1 MRKVLLAL
9 LLLLATW
16 QASFA
21 QTKNIGIKE
30 GLSNGFVDDMVI
42 DGQGFVWVATEWG
55 LNRIAGNK
63 CSVFTISNSRI
74 SNNEHVGLFYH
85 PLSNTIWVHSK
96 DGRADIF
103 DCKTQTFSH
112 FEVDGKVVYSIADIC
127 MAADS
132 SIWLADY
139 NGGVHH
145 YNPVTKEY
153 YYIDKKLLPGFG
165 NGVRSITDDGKGNL
179 YIGLRMEGLI
189 IYNTHNK
196 RSRFFKNNPADPNS
210 LPGDNVR
217 SVFIDHL
224 QNIWV
229 GTNKGLA
236 LFDPTKGIFR
246 VFKHEKG
253 NPNTL
258 AGDNIMQVTET
269 SDNTLWIAS
278 DIGGI
283 SKLDLNKFNHPNTG
297 EVAFTQLTRE
307 NYALSSNNTRRVLQ
321 DAYGNMWVANYST
334 GVDFIPSSTT
344 SFMTLNFM
352 GDPIVNVSALFCDSK
367 DNLWIGQDNKISQY
381 RQGTIVH
388 QWDFS
393 QYISNSSSSVY
404 LFREDPQG
412 NIWFG
417 TADNGV
423 LMLNP
428 TTGAFTRFD
437 STKDLDVNALYIDKD
452 GKVWAGTEDGVY
464 TIYNKVETKEKGIND
479 IMGQSAIPFSI
490 IEDDYGQI
498 WIGTLARGIYIF
510 DKNKKLVTHLGLE
523 NSYPSNSINQLIKD
537 EDGGIWAATHSGL
550 VYIPNPKDTKNFKV
564 YGEEQGISDNHIR
577 SLVQDRQGNIW
588 VSMFSGIACF
598 DRNKEKFYNY
608 DYQSGIP
615 TGNFGVG
622 SAVISSTGIVY
633 FGSPGGICTFNP
645 QLLTDQKDMPI
656 VEIIDCEQIMNTT
669 EKLQRSIVIQDNNG
683 VAHLKY
689 DENTFKITFTSGN
702 FAQEGNVEYSYL
714 MKGLDDK
721 WYETEGDNEVTFRNL
736 SPGEYTFQ
744 VRAKLKNQEWEN
756 AKVAEMK
763 VVVEPPLWLTWWAKL
778 IYALIVGSIIF
789 YFVRSYTNELK
800 LRSSLEKTKWEA
812 QQKQELNEERLRFFT
827 NITHELRTPLTLI
840 MGPLED
846 LMADTR
852 LPEVLAK
859 KVKNIHASSVRLLN
873 LINEILEFRKTETQN
888 RRLTVAHSDIKSFV
902 KEIGDRFKDLNR
914 NPQVTFNV
922 NMPEQQAV
930 DIYFDSEIIS
940 TVLNNLIS
948 NAIKY
953 TPKGNI
959 DITLSCINGKT
970 NTTERADGL
979 QKVVI
984 SVKDTGYGISKKA
997 LPHIYD
1003 RYYQAKG
1010 LHQASGTGIG
1020 LALVQSLAKLH
1031 EAELTV
1037 ESEEGKGTEFCF
1049 ILDANN
1055 TYPNALHKED
1065 APIEENIAN
1074 MGMSDASILDEKD
1087 SDDTPDSLEGNE
1099 EKEQTDVRPL
1109 LLIVEDNDDIRQYI
1123 NESLCEDYRVIEARN
1138 GKEGRDLA
1146 FNQIP
1151 DLIVSDI
1158 MMPEMDGI
1166 EMMKILKND
1175 IRTSHIPII
1184 LLTAKT
1190 TPIDQEVGYDSG
1202 ADSYLMK
1209 PFSASLLHSRIRNIL
1224 SGRRRLAEFIIQ
1236 HSLSGANASLDIN
1249 QSGNGNL
1256 NANVVDGA
1264 ERNDVRDVTG
1274 NINDNIDTSVPEL
1287 SPLDKKFIEKLNRL
1301 IEENMTTIDIDIAF
1315 MTDKMAMSHSSFY
1328 RKVKALTGVS
1338 ANEYIRKVK
1347 LQRSMQLLKEG
1358 ESNVTEV
1365 AMLTGFNNIG
1375 YFRKC
1380 FKKEFGISPS
1390 DVLKGKG

>member
-1 MRKVLLAL
+1 MKKVLFTLFLTVA
-9 LLLLATW
+9 AMITT
-16 QASFA
+16 SA
-21 QTKNIGIKE
+21 QTRNFGIRE

-63 CSVFTISNSRI
+63 CTVFYPSNSAI
-74 SNNEHVGLFYH
+74 TNNEHVGLFYH
-85 PLSNTIWVHSK
+85 PQSNTVWVHSK

-103 DCKTQTFSH
+103 NCKTQTFSH
-112 FEVDGKVVYSIADIC
+112 FEVDGKTVWSIADIC

-132 SIWLADY
+132 TIWLADY

-145 YNPVTKEY
+145 YTPLTKEHEF
-153 YYIDKKLLPGFG
+153 IDAKQIRQIA

-189 IYNTHNK
+189 IYNTHTK
-196 RSRFFKNNPADPNS
+196 RSRYFKNNPEDPTS

-217 SVFIDHL
+217 SVCIDHL

-236 LFDPTKGIFR
+236 LFDPLKGTFHR
-246 VFKHEKG
+246 FKHEKG

-258 AGDNIMQVTET
+258 AGDNIQQIIE
-269 SDNTLWIAS
+269 SPDNIIWISS

-283 SKLDLNKFNHPNTG
+283 SKLDLNKYNNPNAG
-297 EVAFTQLTRE
+297 EVAFTQLTKE
-307 NYALSSNNTRRVLQ
+307 NYTLSSNNTRRVAI
-321 DAYGNMWVANYST
+321 DAYSNVWVANYST

-344 SFMTLNFM
+344 SFMTLSFM
-352 GDPIVNVSALFCDSK
+352 GEPIEGVSAIFNDSK
-367 DNLWIGQDNKISQY
+367 DNLWIGQDNKISMY
-381 RQGTIVH
+381 RQGAIVR

-404 LFREDPQG
+404 LFREDQHG
-412 NIWFG
+412 NIWLG

-428 TTGAFTRFD
+428 NTGIFTRFN
-437 STKDLDVNALYIDKD
+437 STKDLDVNALYVDKS

-464 TIYNKVETKEKGIND
+464 SIYNNVESKENAINGV
-479 IMGQSAIPFSI
+479 IGNSSIPFSI
-490 IEDDYGQI
+490 IEDDYGQM
-498 WIGTLARGIYIF
+498 WIGTLTRGIFVF
-510 DKNKKLVTHLGLE
+510 DKNKKLMAHLGDKPPF
-523 NSYPSNSINQLIKD
+523 PSNSVNQLIKD

-550 VYIPNPKDTKNFKV
+550 VYFPNAQTPNNFKT

-598 DRNKEKFYNY
+598 DRQKKKFYNY

-615 TGNFGVG
+615 TGNFCVEA
-622 SAVISSTGIVY
+622 AVISASGIVY
-633 FGSPGGICTFNP
+633 FGSPGGICSFNP
-645 QLLTDQKDMPI
+645 QLLTDLKDMP
-656 VEIIDCEQIMNTT
+656 VVQIIDCEQIVSTT
-669 EKLQRSIVIQDNNG
+669 EKQQRIIVPLDENG
-683 VAHLKY
+683 VAHLRH
-689 DENTFKITFTSGN
+689 DENTFKITFTSDN
-702 FAQEGNVEYSYL
+702 YAQEGNVEYSYL

-736 SPGEYTFQ
+736 SPGEYTFK
-744 VRAKLKNQEWEN
+744 VRAKLKSQEWEN

-763 VVVEPPLWLTWWAKL
+763 MIVEPPLWLTWWAKL
-778 IYALIVGSIIF
+778 IYALIVGGIIYYIF
-789 YFVRSYTNELK
+789 RSYTNQLK
-800 LRSSLEKTKWEA
+800 LRASLEKTRWEA

-846 LMADTR
+846 LMADVR
-852 LPEVLAK
+852 LPEVLSK
-859 KVKNIHASSVRLLN
+859 KVRSIHASSERLLN

-888 RRLTVAHSDIKSFV
+888 RRLTVAHADLKTFV
-902 KEIGDRFKDLNR
+902 QEIGNRFKDLNR
-914 NPQVTFNV
+914 NPNVAFNV
-922 NMPEQQAV
+922 SVPEQPV
-930 DIYFDSEIIS
+930 DIYFDSEVIS

-953 TPKGNI
+953 TPKGSI
-959 DITLSCINGKT
+959 SLTLSM
-970 NTTERADGL
+970 EDG
-979 QKVVI
+979 KVVI

-997 LPHIYD
+997 LPHIYE

-1020 LALVQSLAKLH
+1020 LALVKSFAKLH
-1031 EAELTV
+1031 EAELKV
-1037 ESEEGKGTEFCF
+1037 ESEEGMGTEFRF
-1049 ILDANN
+1049 VLDAEN

-1065 APIEENIAN
+1065 APIEEEKQELLAQEEI
-1074 MGMSDASILDEKD
+1074 SEPEEEQEDA
-1087 SDDTPDSLEGNE
+1087 
-1099 EKEQTDVRPL
+1099 RPL
-1109 LLIVEDNDDIRQYI
+1109 ILVVEDNDDIRQYI
-1123 NESLCEDYRVIEARN
+1123 DESLCEDYRIIQARN
-1138 GKEGRDLA
+1138 GKEGRDQA
-1146 FNQIP
+1146 FQEMP
-1151 DLIVSDI
+1151 ALIVSDI

-1190 TPIDQEVGYDSG
+1190 SPLDQEEGYDSG

-1209 PFSASLLHSRIRNIL
+1209 PFSAKLLQSRIRNIL
-1224 SGRRRLAEFIIQ
+1224 SGRRRLAEYIIQ
-1236 HSLSGANASLDIN
+1236 HNMPSAAGMSTLTSSAGEASGQQSLEEAELAASI
-1249 QSGNGNL
+1249 
-1256 NANVVDGA
+1256 
-1264 ERNDVRDVTG
+1264 
-1274 NINDNIDTSVPEL
+1274 PEL
-1287 SPLDKKFIEKLNRL
+1287 SPLDKKFMEKLNRL
-1301 IEENMTTIDIDIAF
+1301 IEENMTTVDIDIAF

-1338 ANEYIRKVK
+1338 ANEYIRKMK
-1347 LQRSMQLLKEG
+1347 LQRSMVLLQEG

-1380 FKKEFGISPS
+1380 FKKEYGISPS
-1390 DVLKGKG
+1390 EVLKGKQ

>member
-1 MRKVLLAL
+1 MKKVLLTLFLTVA
-9 LLLLATW
+9 AMITT
-16 QASFA
+16 SA
-21 QTKNIGIKE
+21 QTRNFGIRE

-63 CSVFTISNSRI
+63 CTVFYPSNSAI
-74 SNNEHVGLFYH
+74 TNNEHVGLFYH
-85 PLSNTIWVHSK
+85 PQSNTVWVHSK

-103 DCKTQTFSH
+103 NCKTQTFSH
-112 FEVDGKVVYSIADIC
+112 FEVDGKTVWSIADIC

-132 SIWLADY
+132 TIWLADY

-145 YNPVTKEY
+145 YTPLTKEHEF
-153 YYIDKKLLPGFG
+153 IDAKQIRQIA

-189 IYNTHNK
+189 IYNTHTK
-196 RSRFFKNNPADPNS
+196 RSRYFKNNPEDPTS

-217 SVFIDHL
+217 SVCIDHL

-236 LFDPTKGIFR
+236 LFDPLKGTFHR
-246 VFKHEKG
+246 FKHEKG

-258 AGDNIMQVTET
+258 AGDNIQQIIE
-269 SDNTLWIAS
+269 SPDNIIWISS

-283 SKLDLNKFNHPNTG
+283 SKLDLNKYSNPNAG
-297 EVAFTQLTRE
+297 EVAFTQLTKE
-307 NYALSSNNTRRVLQ
+307 NYTLSSNNTRRVAI
-321 DAYGNMWVANYST
+321 DAYGNVWVANYST

-344 SFMTLNFM
+344 SFMTLSFM
-352 GDPIVNVSALFCDSK
+352 GEPIEGVSAIFNDSK
-367 DNLWIGQDNKISQY
+367 DNLWIGQDNKISMY
-381 RQGTIVH
+381 RQGAIVR

-404 LFREDPQG
+404 LFREDQHG
-412 NIWFG
+412 NIWLG

-423 LMLNP
+423 LMLN
-428 TTGAFTRFD
+428 TNTGIFTRFN
-437 STKDLDVNALYIDKD
+437 STKDLDVNALYVDKS

-464 TIYNKVETKEKGIND
+464 SIYNNVESKENAINGV
-479 IMGQSAIPFSI
+479 IGNSSIPFSI
-490 IEDDYGQI
+490 IEDDYGQM
-498 WIGTLARGIYIF
+498 WIGTLARGIFVF
-510 DKNKKLVTHLGLE
+510 DKNKKLMAHLGDKPPF
-523 NSYPSNSINQLIKD
+523 PSNSVNQLIKD
-537 EDGGIWAATHSGL
+537 EDGGIWAATHCGL
-550 VYIPNPKDTKNFKV
+550 VYFPNAQTPNNFKT

-598 DRNKEKFYNY
+598 DRQKKKFYNY

-615 TGNFGVG
+615 TGNFCVG
-622 SAVISSTGIVY
+622 AAVISASGIVY
-633 FGSPGGICTFNP
+633 FGSPGGICSFNP
-645 QLLTDQKDMPI
+645 QLLTDLKDMP
-656 VEIIDCEQIMNTT
+656 VVQIIDCEQIVSTT
-669 EKLQRSIVIQDNNG
+669 EKQQRIIVPLDENG
-683 VAHLKY
+683 VAHLRH
-689 DENTFKITFTSGN
+689 DENTFKITFTSDN
-702 FAQEGNVEYSYL
+702 YAQEGNVEYSYL

-736 SPGEYTFQ
+736 SPGEYTFK
-744 VRAKLKNQEWEN
+744 VRAKLKSQEWEN

-763 VVVEPPLWLTWWAKL
+763 VIVEPPLWLTWWAKL
-778 IYALIVGSIIF
+778 IYALIVGGIIYYIF
-789 YFVRSYTNELK
+789 RSYTNQLK
-800 LRSSLEKTKWEA
+800 LRASLEKTRWEA

-846 LMADTR
+846 LMADVR
-852 LPEVLAK
+852 LPEVLSK
-859 KVKNIHASSVRLLN
+859 KVRSIHASSERLLN

-888 RRLTVAHSDIKSFV
+888 RRLTVAHADLKTFV
-902 KEIGDRFKDLNR
+902 QEIGNRFKDLNR
-914 NPQVTFNV
+914 NPNVAFNV
-922 NMPEQQAV
+922 SVSEQPV
-930 DIYFDSEIIS
+930 DIYFDSEVIR

-953 TPKGNI
+953 TPKGSI
-959 DITLSCINGKT
+959 SLTLSM
-970 NTTERADGL
+970 EDG
-979 QKVVI
+979 KVVI

-997 LPHIYD
+997 LPHIYE

-1020 LALVQSLAKLH
+1020 LALVKSFAKLH
-1031 EAELTV
+1031 EAELKV
-1037 ESEEGKGTEFCF
+1037 ESEEGMGTEFRF
-1049 ILDANN
+1049 VLDAEN

-1065 APIEENIAN
+1065 APIEEEKQELLAQEEI
-1074 MGMSDASILDEKD
+1074 SEPEEEQEDA
-1087 SDDTPDSLEGNE
+1087 
-1099 EKEQTDVRPL
+1099 RPL
-1109 LLIVEDNDDIRQYI
+1109 ILVVEDNDDIRQYI
-1123 NESLCEDYRVIEARN
+1123 DESLCEDYRIIQARN
-1138 GKEGRDLA
+1138 GKEGRDQA
-1146 FNQIP
+1146 FQEMP
-1151 DLIVSDI
+1151 ALIVSDI

-1190 TPIDQEVGYDSG
+1190 SPLDQEEGYDSG

-1209 PFSASLLHSRIRNIL
+1209 PFSAKLLQSRIRNIL
-1224 SGRRRLAEFIIQ
+1224 SGRRRLAEYIIQ
-1236 HSLSGANASLDIN
+1236 HNMPSAAGMSTLTSSAGEASGQQSLEEAELAASI
-1249 QSGNGNL
+1249 
-1256 NANVVDGA
+1256 
-1264 ERNDVRDVTG
+1264 
-1274 NINDNIDTSVPEL
+1274 PEL
-1287 SPLDKKFIEKLNRL
+1287 SPLDKKFMEKLNRL
-1301 IEENMTTIDIDIAF
+1301 IEENMTTVDIDIAF

-1338 ANEYIRKVK
+1338 ANEYIRKMK
-1347 LQRSMQLLKEG
+1347 LQRSMVLLQEG

-1380 FKKEFGISPS
+1380 FKKEYGISPS
-1390 DVLKGKG
+1390 EVLKGKQ

>member
-1 MRKVLLAL
+1 MKKVLFTLFLTVA
-9 LLLLATW
+9 AMITT
-16 QASFA
+16 SA
-21 QTKNIGIKE
+21 QTRNFGIRE

-63 CSVFTISNSRI
+63 CTVFYPSNSAI
-74 SNNEHVGLFYH
+74 TNNEHVGLFYH
-85 PLSNTIWVHSK
+85 PQSNTVWVHSK

-103 DCKTQTFSH
+103 NCKTQTFSH
-112 FEVDGKVVYSIADIC
+112 FEVDGKTVWSIADIC

-132 SIWLADY
+132 TIWLADY

-145 YNPVTKEY
+145 YNPLTKEHEF
-153 YYIDKKLLPGFG
+153 IDAKQIRQIA

-189 IYNTHNK
+189 IYNTHTK
-196 RSRFFKNNPADPNS
+196 RSRYFKNNPEDPTS

-217 SVFIDHL
+217 SVCIDHL

-236 LFDPTKGIFR
+236 LFDPLKGTFHR
-246 VFKHEKG
+246 FKHEKG

-258 AGDNIMQVTET
+258 AGDNIQQIIE
-269 SDNTLWIAS
+269 SPDNIIWISS

-283 SKLDLNKFNHPNTG
+283 SKLDLNKYNNPNAG
-297 EVAFTQLTRE
+297 EVAFTQLTKE
-307 NYALSSNNTRRVLQ
+307 NYTLSSNNTRRVAI
-321 DAYGNMWVANYST
+321 DAYSNVWVANYST

-344 SFMTLNFM
+344 SFMTLSFM
-352 GDPIVNVSALFCDSK
+352 GEPIEGVSAIFNDSK
-367 DNLWIGQDNKISQY
+367 DNLWIGQDNKISMY
-381 RQGTIVH
+381 RQGAIVR

-404 LFREDPQG
+404 LFREDQHG
-412 NIWFG
+412 NIWLG

-428 TTGAFTRFD
+428 NTGIFTRFN
-437 STKDLDVNALYIDKD
+437 STKDLDVNALYVDKS

-464 TIYNKVETKEKGIND
+464 SIYNNVESKENAINGV
-479 IMGQSAIPFSI
+479 IGNSSIPFSI
-490 IEDDYGQI
+490 IEDDYGQM
-498 WIGTLARGIYIF
+498 WIGTLTRGIFVF
-510 DKNKKLVTHLGLE
+510 DKNKKLMAHLGDKPPF
-523 NSYPSNSINQLIKD
+523 PSNSVNQLIKD

-550 VYIPNPKDTKNFKV
+550 VYFPNAQTPNNFKT

-598 DRNKEKFYNY
+598 DRQKKKFYNY

-615 TGNFGVG
+615 TGNFCVEA
-622 SAVISSTGIVY
+622 AVISASGIVY
-633 FGSPGGICTFNP
+633 FGSPGGICSFNP
-645 QLLTDQKDMPI
+645 QLLTDLKDMP
-656 VEIIDCEQIMNTT
+656 VVQIIDCEQIVSTT
-669 EKLQRSIVIQDNNG
+669 EKQQRIIVPLDENG
-683 VAHLKY
+683 VAHLRH
-689 DENTFKITFTSGN
+689 DENTFKITFTSDN
-702 FAQEGNVEYSYL
+702 YAQEGNVEYSYL

-736 SPGEYTFQ
+736 SPGEYTFK
-744 VRAKLKNQEWEN
+744 VRAKLKSQEWEN

-763 VVVEPPLWLTWWAKL
+763 MIVEPPLWLTWWAKL
-778 IYALIVGSIIF
+778 IYALIVGGIIYYIF
-789 YFVRSYTNELK
+789 RSYTNQLK
-800 LRSSLEKTKWEA
+800 LRASLEKTRWEA

-846 LMADTR
+846 LMADVR
-852 LPEVLAK
+852 LPEVLSK
-859 KVKNIHASSVRLLN
+859 KVRSIHASSERLLN

-888 RRLTVAHSDIKSFV
+888 RRLTVAHADLKTFV
-902 KEIGDRFKDLNR
+902 QEIGNRFKDLNR
-914 NPQVTFNV
+914 NPNVAFNV
-922 NMPEQQAV
+922 SVPEQPV
-930 DIYFDSEIIS
+930 DIYFDSEVIS

-953 TPKGNI
+953 TPKGSI
-959 DITLSCINGKT
+959 SLTLSM
-970 NTTERADGL
+970 EDG
-979 QKVVI
+979 KVVI

-997 LPHIYD
+997 LPHIYE

-1020 LALVQSLAKLH
+1020 LALVKSFAKLH
-1031 EAELTV
+1031 EAELKV
-1037 ESEEGKGTEFCF
+1037 ESEEGMGTEFRF
-1049 ILDANN
+1049 VLDAEN

-1065 APIEENIAN
+1065 APIEEEKQELLAQEEI
-1074 MGMSDASILDEKD
+1074 SEPEEEQEDA
-1087 SDDTPDSLEGNE
+1087 
-1099 EKEQTDVRPL
+1099 RPL
-1109 LLIVEDNDDIRQYI
+1109 ILVVEDNDDIRQYI
-1123 NESLCEDYRVIEARN
+1123 DESLCEDYRIIQARN
-1138 GKEGRDLA
+1138 GKEGRDQA
-1146 FNQIP
+1146 FQEMP
-1151 DLIVSDI
+1151 ALIVSDI

-1190 TPIDQEVGYDSG
+1190 SPLDQEEGYDSG

-1209 PFSASLLHSRIRNIL
+1209 PFSAKLLQSRIRNIL
-1224 SGRRRLAEFIIQ
+1224 SGRRRLAEYIIQ
-1236 HSLSGANASLDIN
+1236 HNMPSAAGMSTLTSSAGEASGQQSLEEAELAASI
-1249 QSGNGNL
+1249 
-1256 NANVVDGA
+1256 
-1264 ERNDVRDVTG
+1264 
-1274 NINDNIDTSVPEL
+1274 PEL
-1287 SPLDKKFIEKLNRL
+1287 SPLDKKFMEKLNRL
-1301 IEENMTTIDIDIAF
+1301 IEENMTTVDIDIAF

-1338 ANEYIRKVK
+1338 ANEYIRKMK
-1347 LQRSMQLLKEG
+1347 LQRSMVLMQEG

-1380 FKKEFGISPS
+1380 FKKEYGISPS
-1390 DVLKGKG
+1390 EVLKGKQ

>member
-1 MRKVLLAL
+1 MKKVLLTLFLTVA
-9 LLLLATW
+9 AMITT
-16 QASFA
+16 SA
-21 QTKNIGIKE
+21 QTRNFGIRE

-63 CSVFTISNSRI
+63 CTVFYPSNSAI
-74 SNNEHVGLFYH
+74 TNNEHVGLFYH
-85 PLSNTIWVHSK
+85 PQSNTVWVHSK
-96 DGRADIF
+96 DGRTDIF
-103 DCKTQTFSH
+103 NCETQTFSH
-112 FEVDGKVVYSIADIC
+112 FEVDGKTVWSIADIC

-132 SIWLADY
+132 TIWLADY

-145 YNPVTKEY
+145 YNPLTKEHEF
-153 YYIDKKLLPGFG
+153 IDAKQIRQIA

-189 IYNTHNK
+189 IYNTHTK
-196 RSRFFKNNPADPNS
+196 RSRYFKNNPEDPTS

-217 SVFIDHL
+217 SVCIDHL

-236 LFDPTKGIFR
+236 LFDPLKGTFHR
-246 VFKHEKG
+246 FKHEKG

-258 AGDNIMQVTET
+258 AGDNIQQIIE
-269 SDNTLWIAS
+269 SPDNILWISS

-283 SKLDLNKFNHPNTG
+283 SKLDLNKYSNPNAG
-297 EVAFTQLTRE
+297 EVAFTQLTKE
-307 NYALSSNNTRRVLQ
+307 NYTLSSNNTRRVAI
-321 DAYGNMWVANYST
+321 DAYGNVWVANYST

-344 SFMTLNFM
+344 SFMTLSFM
-352 GDPIVNVSALFCDSK
+352 GEPIEGVSAIFNDSK
-367 DNLWIGQDNKISQY
+367 DNLWIGQDNKISMY
-381 RQGTIVH
+381 RQGAIVR

-404 LFREDPQG
+404 LFREDQHG
-412 NIWFG
+412 NIWLG

-428 TTGAFTRFD
+428 NTGIFTRFN
-437 STKDLDVNALYIDKD
+437 STKDLDVNALYVDKS

-464 TIYNKVETKEKGIND
+464 SIYNNVESKENAINGV
-479 IMGQSAIPFSI
+479 IGNSSIPFSI
-490 IEDDYGQI
+490 IEDDYGQM
-498 WIGTLARGIYIF
+498 WIGTLARGIFVF
-510 DKNKKLVTHLGLE
+510 DKNKKLMAHLGDKPPF
-523 NSYPSNSINQLIKD
+523 PSNSVNQLIKD

-550 VYIPNPKDTKNFKV
+550 VYFPNAQTPNNFKT

-598 DRNKEKFYNY
+598 DRQKKKFYNY

-615 TGNFGVG
+615 TGNFCVG
-622 SAVISSTGIVY
+622 AAVISASGIVY
-633 FGSPGGICTFNP
+633 FGSPGGICSFNP
-645 QLLTDQKDMPI
+645 QLLTDLKDMPA
-656 VEIIDCEQIMNTT
+656 VQIIDCEQIVSTT
-669 EKLQRSIVIQDNNG
+669 EKQQRIIVPLDENG
-683 VAHLKY
+683 VAHLRH
-689 DENTFKITFTSGN
+689 DENTFKITFTSDN
-702 FAQEGNVEYSYL
+702 YAQEGNVEYSYL

-736 SPGEYTFQ
+736 SPGEYTFK
-744 VRAKLKNQEWEN
+744 VRAKLKSQEWEN

-763 VVVEPPLWLTWWAKL
+763 GIVEPPLWLTWWAKL
-778 IYALIVGSIIF
+778 IYALIVGGIIYYIF
-789 YFVRSYTNELK
+789 RSYTNQLK
-800 LRSSLEKTKWEA
+800 LRASLEKTRWEA

-846 LMADTR
+846 LMADVR
-852 LPEVLAK
+852 LPEVLSK
-859 KVKNIHASSVRLLN
+859 KVRSIHASSERLLN

-888 RRLTVAHSDIKSFV
+888 RRLTVAHADLKTFV
-902 KEIGDRFKDLNR
+902 QEIGNRFKDLNR
-914 NPQVTFNV
+914 NPNVAFNV
-922 NMPEQQAV
+922 SVPEQPV
-930 DIYFDSEIIS
+930 DIYFDSEVIS

-953 TPKGNI
+953 TSKGSI
-959 DITLSCINGKT
+959 SLTLSM
-970 NTTERADGL
+970 EDG
-979 QKVVI
+979 KVVI

-997 LPHIYD
+997 LPHIYE

-1020 LALVQSLAKLH
+1020 LALVKSFAKLH
-1031 EAELTV
+1031 EAELKV
-1037 ESEEGKGTEFCF
+1037 ESEEGMGTEFRF
-1049 ILDANN
+1049 VLDAEN

-1065 APIEENIAN
+1065 APIEEEKQELLAQEEI
-1074 MGMSDASILDEKD
+1074 SEPEEEQEDA
-1087 SDDTPDSLEGNE
+1087 
-1099 EKEQTDVRPL
+1099 RPL
-1109 LLIVEDNDDIRQYI
+1109 ILVVEDNDDIRQYI
-1123 NESLCEDYRVIEARN
+1123 DESLCEDYRIIQARN
-1138 GKEGRDLA
+1138 GKEGRDQA
-1146 FNQIP
+1146 FQEMP
-1151 DLIVSDI
+1151 ALIVSDI

-1190 TPIDQEVGYDSG
+1190 SPLDQEEGYDSG

-1209 PFSASLLHSRIRNIL
+1209 PFSAKLLQSRIRNIL
-1224 SGRRRLAEFIIQ
+1224 SGRRRLAEYIIQ
-1236 HSLSGANASLDIN
+1236 HNMPSAAGMSTLTSSAGEASGQQSLEEAELAASI
-1249 QSGNGNL
+1249 
-1256 NANVVDGA
+1256 
-1264 ERNDVRDVTG
+1264 
-1274 NINDNIDTSVPEL
+1274 PEL
-1287 SPLDKKFIEKLNRL
+1287 SPLDKKFMEKLNRL
-1301 IEENMTTIDIDIAF
+1301 IEENMTTVDIDIAF

-1338 ANEYIRKVK
+1338 ANEYIRKMK
-1347 LQRSMQLLKEG
+1347 LQRSMVLLQEG

-1380 FKKEFGISPS
+1380 FKKEYGISPS
-1390 DVLKGKG
+1390 EVLKGKQ

>member
-1 MRKVLLAL
+1 MRKVLLTL
-9 LLLLATW
+9 IVLLATW
-16 QASFA
+16 QASFS
-21 QTKNIGIKE
+21 QTKNIGIRE

-63 CSVFTISNSRI
+63 CTVFNPSNSNI

-85 PLSNTIWVHSK
+85 PQSNTIWVHSK

-132 SIWLADY
+132 TIWLADY
-139 NGGVHH
+139 NGDVHH
-145 YNPVTKEY
+145 YNPLTKEY
-153 YYIDKKLLPGFG
+153 YRIDKKQMPHFD

-179 YIGLRMEGLI
+179 YIGLRMEGMI

-196 RSRFFKNNPADPNS
+196 RSRFFKNNPADPTS

-236 LFDPTKGIFR
+236 LFDSAKGTFR

-269 SDNTLWIAS
+269 PDNMLWIAS

-283 SKLDLNKFNHPNTG
+283 SKLDLNKFTHPNEG

-307 NYALSSNNTRRVLQ
+307 NYALSSNNIRRVLQ
-321 DAYGNMWVANYST
+321 DAYGNIWVANYST

-344 SFMTLNFM
+344 SFMTLSFM
-352 GDPIVNVSALFCDSK
+352 GDPILNVSALFCDSK

-381 RQGTIVH
+381 RQGAIVH

-428 TTGAFTRFD
+428 TTGTFTRIEC
-437 STKDLDVNALYIDKD
+437 TKDMDANALYIDKS
-452 GKVWAGTEDGVY
+452 GKVWAGTENGVY
-464 TIYNKVETKEKGIND
+464 TIYNKVETEEKGIND

-490 IEDDYGQI
+490 IEDDYGQL

-510 DKNKKLVTHLGLE
+510 DKNKKLVAHLKDAPF
-523 NSYPSNSINQLIKD
+523 PSSSINQLIKD
-537 EDGGIWAATHSGL
+537 EDGGIWAATHTGL
-550 VYIPNPKDTKNFKV
+550 VYIPNPRNPKSFKV
-564 YGEEQGISDNHIR
+564 YGEEQGLSDNHVR

-598 DRNKEKFYNY
+598 DRNKQKFYNY

-633 FGSPGGICTFNP
+633 FGSPGGICSFNP
-645 QLLTDQKDMPI
+645 QLLTDQKEIPN

-669 EKLQRSIVIQDNNG
+669 EKTQRSIVTLDEDG
-683 VAHLKY
+683 VAHLNY
-689 DENTFKITFTSGN
+689 DENTFKITFTSQN

-778 IYALIVGSIIF
+778 LYLLIVGGIIF
-789 YFVRSYTNELK
+789 YIVRSYMNELK

-846 LMADTR
+846 LMADSR

-859 KVKNIHASSVRLLN
+859 KVKSIHASSERLLN

-888 RRLTVAHSDIKSFV
+888 RRLTVAHSDLKAFV

-914 NPQVTFNV
+914 NPQVSINV
-922 NMPEQQAV
+922 NMPEQAV

-940 TVLNNLIS
+940 TVLNNLMS

-953 TPKGNI
+953 TAKGSI
-959 DITLSCINGKT
+959 DLTLTAGNGLA
-970 NTTERADGL
+970 E
-979 QKVVI
+979 I
-984 SVKDTGYGISKKA
+984 SVKDTGYGISKEA

-1020 LALVQSLAKLH
+1020 LALVKSLAVLH
-1031 EAELTV
+1031 EAGLSV
-1037 ESEEGKGTEFCF
+1037 ASEEGKGTTFTF
-1049 ILDANN
+1049 TLKTDN

-1065 APIEENIAN
+1065 APA
-1074 MGMSDASILDEKD
+1074 SDEALLLTEAESG
-1087 SDDTPDSLEGNE
+1087 TPEE
-1099 EKEQTDVRPL
+1099 EKEQADVRPL
-1109 LLIVEDNDDIRQYI
+1109 LLIVEDNDDIRQYV
-1123 NESLCEDYRVIEARN
+1123 NESLCEDYRIIEARN

-1151 DLIVSDI
+1151 DIIVSDI

-1190 TPIDQEVGYDSG
+1190 SPNDQEVGYDNG

-1209 PFSASLLHSRIRNIL
+1209 PFSSSLLHSRIRNIL
-1224 SGRRRLAEFIIQ
+1224 SGRRRLAEFVVQ
-1236 HSLSGANASLDIN
+1236 HRNAADNTNAS
-1249 QSGNGNL
+1249 
-1256 NANVVDGA
+1256 
-1264 ERNDVRDVTG
+1264 
-1274 NINDNIDTSVPEL
+1274 IDTSVPEL
-1287 SPLDKKFIEKLNRL
+1287 SPLDKKFMEKLNHL
-1301 IEENMTTIDIDIAF
+1301 IDENMTTVDIDIAF

-1347 LQRSMQLLKEG
+1347 LQHSMQLLKEG

-1380 FKKEFGISPS
+1380 FKKEYGISPS

>member
-1 MRKVLLAL
+1 MKKVLFTLFLTVA
-9 LLLLATW
+9 AMITT
-16 QASFA
+16 SA
-21 QTKNIGIKE
+21 QTRNFGIRE

-63 CSVFTISNSRI
+63 CTVFYPSNSAI
-74 SNNEHVGLFYH
+74 TNNEHVGLFYH
-85 PLSNTIWVHSK
+85 PQSNTVWVHSK

-103 DCKTQTFSH
+103 NCKTQTFSH
-112 FEVDGKVVYSIADIC
+112 FEVDGKTVWSIADIC

-132 SIWLADY
+132 TIWLADY

-145 YNPVTKEY
+145 YNPLTKEHEF
-153 YYIDKKLLPGFG
+153 IDAKQIRQIA

-189 IYNTHNK
+189 IYNTHTK
-196 RSRFFKNNPADPNS
+196 RSRYFKNNPEDPTS

-217 SVFIDHL
+217 SVCIDHL

-236 LFDPTKGIFR
+236 LFDPLKGTFHR
-246 VFKHEKG
+246 FKHEKG

-258 AGDNIMQVTET
+258 AGDNIQQIIE
-269 SDNTLWIAS
+269 SPDNIIWISS

-283 SKLDLNKFNHPNTG
+283 SKLDLNKYSNPNAG
-297 EVAFTQLTRE
+297 EVAFTQLTKE
-307 NYALSSNNTRRVLQ
+307 NYTLSSNNTRRVAI
-321 DAYGNMWVANYST
+321 DAYSNVWVANYST

-344 SFMTLNFM
+344 SFMTLSFM
-352 GDPIVNVSALFCDSK
+352 GEPIEGVSAIFNDSK
-367 DNLWIGQDNKISQY
+367 DNLWIGQDNKISMY
-381 RQGTIVH
+381 RQGAIVR

-404 LFREDPQG
+404 LFREDQHG
-412 NIWFG
+412 NIWLG

-428 TTGAFTRFD
+428 NTGIFTRFN
-437 STKDLDVNALYIDKD
+437 STKDLDVNALYVDKS

-464 TIYNKVETKEKGIND
+464 SIYNNVESKENAINGV
-479 IMGQSAIPFSI
+479 IGNSSIPFSI
-490 IEDDYGQI
+490 IEDDYGQM
-498 WIGTLARGIYIF
+498 WIGTLARGIFVF
-510 DKNKKLVTHLGLE
+510 DKNKKLMAHLGDKPPF
-523 NSYPSNSINQLIKD
+523 PSNSVNQLIKD

-550 VYIPNPKDTKNFKV
+550 VYFPNAQTPNNFKT

-598 DRNKEKFYNY
+598 DRQKKKFYNY

-615 TGNFGVG
+615 TGNFCVEA
-622 SAVISSTGIVY
+622 AVISASGIVY
-633 FGSPGGICTFNP
+633 FGSPGGICSFNP
-645 QLLTDQKDMPI
+645 QLLTDLKDMP
-656 VEIIDCEQIMNTT
+656 VVQIIDCEQIVSTT
-669 EKLQRSIVIQDNNG
+669 EKQQRIIVPLDENG
-683 VAHLKY
+683 VAHLRH
-689 DENTFKITFTSGN
+689 DENTFKITFTSDN
-702 FAQEGNVEYSYL
+702 YAQEGNVEYSYL

-736 SPGEYTFQ
+736 SPGEYTFK
-744 VRAKLKNQEWEN
+744 VRAKLKSQEWEN

-763 VVVEPPLWLTWWAKL
+763 MIVEPPLWLTWWAKL
-778 IYALIVGSIIF
+778 IYALIVGGIIYYIF
-789 YFVRSYTNELK
+789 RSYTNQLK
-800 LRSSLEKTKWEA
+800 LRASLEKTRWEA

-846 LMADTR
+846 LMADVR
-852 LPEVLAK
+852 LPEVLSK
-859 KVKNIHASSVRLLN
+859 KVRSIHASSERLLN

-888 RRLTVAHSDIKSFV
+888 RRLTVAHADLKTFV
-902 KEIGDRFKDLNR
+902 QEIGNRFKDLNR
-914 NPQVTFNV
+914 NPNVAFNV
-922 NMPEQQAV
+922 SVPEQPV
-930 DIYFDSEIIS
+930 DIYFDSEVIR

-953 TPKGNI
+953 TPKGSI
-959 DITLSCINGKT
+959 SLTLSM
-970 NTTERADGL
+970 EDG
-979 QKVVI
+979 KVVI

-997 LPHIYD
+997 LPHIYE

-1020 LALVQSLAKLH
+1020 LALVKSFAKLH
-1031 EAELTV
+1031 EAELKV
-1037 ESEEGKGTEFCF
+1037 ESEEGMGTEFRF
-1049 ILDANN
+1049 VLDAEN

-1065 APIEENIAN
+1065 APIEEEKQELLAQEEI
-1074 MGMSDASILDEKD
+1074 SEPEEEQEDA
-1087 SDDTPDSLEGNE
+1087 
-1099 EKEQTDVRPL
+1099 RPL
-1109 LLIVEDNDDIRQYI
+1109 ILVVEDNDDIRQYI
-1123 NESLCEDYRVIEARN
+1123 DESLCEDYRIIQARN
-1138 GKEGRDLA
+1138 GKEGRDQA
-1146 FNQIP
+1146 FQEMP
-1151 DLIVSDI
+1151 ALIVSDI

-1190 TPIDQEVGYDSG
+1190 SPLDQEEGYDSG

-1209 PFSASLLHSRIRNIL
+1209 PFSAKLLQSRIRNIL
-1224 SGRRRLAEFIIQ
+1224 SGRRRLAEYIIQ
-1236 HSLSGANASLDIN
+1236 HNMPSAAGMSTLTSSAGEASGQQSLEEAELAASI
-1249 QSGNGNL
+1249 
-1256 NANVVDGA
+1256 
-1264 ERNDVRDVTG
+1264 
-1274 NINDNIDTSVPEL
+1274 PEL
-1287 SPLDKKFIEKLNRL
+1287 SPLDKKFMEKLNRL
-1301 IEENMTTIDIDIAF
+1301 IEENMTTVDIDIAF

-1338 ANEYIRKVK
+1338 ANEYIRKMK
-1347 LQRSMQLLKEG
+1347 LQRSMVLLQEG

-1380 FKKEFGISPS
+1380 FKKEYGISPS
-1390 DVLKGKG
+1390 EVLKGKQ

>member
-1 MRKVLLAL
+1 MKKVLLTLFLTVA
-9 LLLLATW
+9 AMITT
-16 QASFA
+16 SA
-21 QTKNIGIKE
+21 QTRNFGIRE

-63 CSVFTISNSRI
+63 CTVFYPSNSAI
-74 SNNEHVGLFYH
+74 TNNEHVGLFYH
-85 PLSNTIWVHSK
+85 PQSNTVWVHSK

-103 DCKTQTFSH
+103 NCETQTFSH
-112 FEVDGKVVYSIADIC
+112 FEVDGKTVWSIADIC

-132 SIWLADY
+132 TIWLADY

-145 YNPVTKEY
+145 YNPLTKEHEF
-153 YYIDKKLLPGFG
+153 IDAKQIRQIA

-189 IYNTHNK
+189 IYNTHTK
-196 RSRFFKNNPADPNS
+196 RSRYFKNNPEDPTS

-217 SVFIDHL
+217 SVCIDHL

-236 LFDPTKGIFR
+236 LFDPLKGTFHR
-246 VFKHEKG
+246 FKHEKG

-258 AGDNIMQVTET
+258 AGDNIQQIIE
-269 SDNTLWIAS
+269 SPDNILWISS

-283 SKLDLNKFNHPNTG
+283 SKLDLNKYSNPNAG
-297 EVAFTQLTRE
+297 EVAFTQLTKE
-307 NYALSSNNTRRVLQ
+307 NYTLSSNNTRRVAI
-321 DAYGNMWVANYST
+321 DAYGNVWVANYST

-344 SFMTLNFM
+344 SFMTLSFM
-352 GDPIVNVSALFCDSK
+352 GEPIEGVSAIFNDSK
-367 DNLWIGQDNKISQY
+367 DNLWIGQDNKISMY
-381 RQGTIVH
+381 RQGAIVR

-404 LFREDPQG
+404 LFREDQHG
-412 NIWFG
+412 NIWLG

-428 TTGAFTRFD
+428 NTGIFTRFN
-437 STKDLDVNALYIDKD
+437 STKDLDVNALYVDKS

-464 TIYNKVETKEKGIND
+464 SIYNNVESKENAINGV
-479 IMGQSAIPFSI
+479 IGNSSIPFSI
-490 IEDDYGQI
+490 IEDDYGQM
-498 WIGTLARGIYIF
+498 WIGTLARGIFVF
-510 DKNKKLVTHLGLE
+510 DKNKKLMAHLGDKPPF
-523 NSYPSNSINQLIKD
+523 PSNSVNQLIKD

-550 VYIPNPKDTKNFKV
+550 VYFPNAQTPNNFKT

-598 DRNKEKFYNY
+598 DRQKKKFYNY

-615 TGNFGVG
+615 TGNFCVG
-622 SAVISSTGIVY
+622 AAVISASGIVY
-633 FGSPGGICTFNP
+633 FGSPGGICSFYP
-645 QLLTDQKDMPI
+645 QLLTDLKDMPA
-656 VEIIDCEQIMNTT
+656 VQIIDCEQIVSTT
-669 EKLQRSIVIQDNNG
+669 EKQQRIIVPLDENG
-683 VAHLKY
+683 VAHLRH
-689 DENTFKITFTSGN
+689 DENTFKITFTSDN
-702 FAQEGNVEYSYL
+702 YAQEGNVEYSYL

-736 SPGEYTFQ
+736 SPGEYTFK
-744 VRAKLKNQEWEN
+744 VRAKLKSQEWEN

-763 VVVEPPLWLTWWAKL
+763 VIVEPPLWLTWWAKL
-778 IYALIVGSIIF
+778 IYALIVGGIIYYIF
-789 YFVRSYTNELK
+789 RSYTNQLK
-800 LRSSLEKTKWEA
+800 LRASLEKTRWEA

-846 LMADTR
+846 LMADVR
-852 LPEVLAK
+852 LPEVLSK
-859 KVKNIHASSVRLLN
+859 KVRSIHASSERLLN

-888 RRLTVAHSDIKSFV
+888 RRLTVAHADLKTFV
-902 KEIGDRFKDLNR
+902 QEIGNRFKDLNR
-914 NPQVTFNV
+914 NPNVAFNV
-922 NMPEQQAV
+922 SVPEQPV
-930 DIYFDSEIIS
+930 DIYFDSEVIS

-953 TPKGNI
+953 TSKGSI
-959 DITLSCINGKT
+959 SLTLSM
-970 NTTERADGL
+970 EDG
-979 QKVVI
+979 KVVI

-997 LPHIYD
+997 LPHIYE

-1020 LALVQSLAKLH
+1020 LALVKSFAKLH
-1031 EAELTV
+1031 EAELKV
-1037 ESEEGKGTEFCF
+1037 ESEEGMGTEFRF
-1049 ILDANN
+1049 VLDAEN

-1065 APIEENIAN
+1065 APIEEEKQELLAQEEI
-1074 MGMSDASILDEKD
+1074 SEPEEEQEDA
-1087 SDDTPDSLEGNE
+1087 
-1099 EKEQTDVRPL
+1099 RPL
-1109 LLIVEDNDDIRQYI
+1109 ILVVEDNDDIRQYI
-1123 NESLCEDYRVIEARN
+1123 DESLCEDYRIIQARN
-1138 GKEGRDLA
+1138 GKEGRDQA
-1146 FNQIP
+1146 FQEMP
-1151 DLIVSDI
+1151 ALIVSDI

-1190 TPIDQEVGYDSG
+1190 SPLDQEEGYDSG

-1209 PFSASLLHSRIRNIL
+1209 PFSAKLLQSRIRNIL
-1224 SGRRRLAEFIIQ
+1224 SGRRRLAEYIIQ
-1236 HSLSGANASLDIN
+1236 HNMPSAAGMSTLTSSAGEASGQQSLEEAELAASI
-1249 QSGNGNL
+1249 
-1256 NANVVDGA
+1256 
-1264 ERNDVRDVTG
+1264 
-1274 NINDNIDTSVPEL
+1274 PEL
-1287 SPLDKKFIEKLNRL
+1287 SPLDKKFMEKLNRL
-1301 IEENMTTIDIDIAF
+1301 IEENMTTVDIDIAF

-1338 ANEYIRKVK
+1338 ANEYIRKMK
-1347 LQRSMQLLKEG
+1347 LQRSMVLLQEG

-1380 FKKEFGISPS
+1380 FKKEYGISPS
-1390 DVLKGKG
+1390 EVLKGKQ

>member
-1 MRKVLLAL
+1 MKKVLFTLFLTVA
-9 LLLLATW
+9 AMITT
-16 QASFA
+16 SA
-21 QTKNIGIKE
+21 QTRNFGIRE

-63 CSVFTISNSRI
+63 CTVFYPSNSAI
-74 SNNEHVGLFYH
+74 TNNEHVGLFYH
-85 PLSNTIWVHSK
+85 PQSNTVWVHSK

-103 DCKTQTFSH
+103 NCKTQTFSH
-112 FEVDGKVVYSIADIC
+112 FEVDGKTVWSIADIC

-132 SIWLADY
+132 TIWLADY

-145 YNPVTKEY
+145 YNPLTKEHEF
-153 YYIDKKLLPGFG
+153 IDAKQIRQIA

-189 IYNTHNK
+189 IYNTHTK
-196 RSRFFKNNPADPNS
+196 RSRYFKNNPEDPTS

-217 SVFIDHL
+217 SVCIDHL

-236 LFDPTKGIFR
+236 LFDPLKGTFHR
-246 VFKHEKG
+246 FKHEKG

-258 AGDNIMQVTET
+258 AGDNIQQIIE
-269 SDNTLWIAS
+269 SPDNIIWISS

-283 SKLDLNKFNHPNTG
+283 SKLDLNKYNNPNAG
-297 EVAFTQLTRE
+297 EVAFTQLTKE
-307 NYALSSNNTRRVLQ
+307 NYTLSSNNTRRVAI
-321 DAYGNMWVANYST
+321 DAYSNVWVANYST

-344 SFMTLNFM
+344 SFMTLSFM
-352 GDPIVNVSALFCDSK
+352 GEPIEGVSAIFNDSK
-367 DNLWIGQDNKISQY
+367 DNLWIGQDNKISMY
-381 RQGTIVH
+381 RQGAIVR

-404 LFREDPQG
+404 LFREDQHG
-412 NIWFG
+412 NIWLG

-428 TTGAFTRFD
+428 NTGIFTRFN
-437 STKDLDVNALYIDKD
+437 STKDLDVNALYVDKS

-464 TIYNKVETKEKGIND
+464 SIYNNVESKENAINGV
-479 IMGQSAIPFSI
+479 IGNSSIPFSI
-490 IEDDYGQI
+490 IEDDYGQM
-498 WIGTLARGIYIF
+498 WIGTLTRGIFVF
-510 DKNKKLVTHLGLE
+510 DKNKKLMAHLGDKPPF
-523 NSYPSNSINQLIKD
+523 PSNSVNQLIKD

-550 VYIPNPKDTKNFKV
+550 VYFPNAQTPNNFKT

-598 DRNKEKFYNY
+598 DRQKKKFYNY

-615 TGNFGVG
+615 TGNFCVEA
-622 SAVISSTGIVY
+622 AVISASGIVY
-633 FGSPGGICTFNP
+633 FGSPGGICSFNP
-645 QLLTDQKDMPI
+645 QLLTDLKDMP
-656 VEIIDCEQIMNTT
+656 VVQIIDCEQIVSTT
-669 EKLQRSIVIQDNNG
+669 EKQQRIIVPLDENG
-683 VAHLKY
+683 VAHLRH
-689 DENTFKITFTSGN
+689 DENTFKITFTSDN
-702 FAQEGNVEYSYL
+702 YAQEGNVEYSYL

-736 SPGEYTFQ
+736 SPGEYTFK
-744 VRAKLKNQEWEN
+744 VRAKLKSQEWEN

-763 VVVEPPLWLTWWAKL
+763 MIVEPPLWLTWWAKL
-778 IYALIVGSIIF
+778 IYALIVGGIIYYIF
-789 YFVRSYTNELK
+789 RSYTNQLK
-800 LRSSLEKTKWEA
+800 LRASLEKTRWEA

-846 LMADTR
+846 LMADVR
-852 LPEVLAK
+852 LPEVLSK
-859 KVKNIHASSVRLLN
+859 KVRSIHASSERLLN

-888 RRLTVAHSDIKSFV
+888 RRLTVAHADLKTFV
-902 KEIGDRFKDLNR
+902 QEIGNRFKDLNR
-914 NPQVTFNV
+914 NPNVAFNV
-922 NMPEQQAV
+922 SVPEQPV
-930 DIYFDSEIIS
+930 DIYFDSEVIS

-953 TPKGNI
+953 TPKGSI
-959 DITLSCINGKT
+959 SLTLSM
-970 NTTERADGL
+970 EDG
-979 QKVVI
+979 KVVI

-997 LPHIYD
+997 LPHIYE

-1020 LALVQSLAKLH
+1020 LALVKSFAKLH
-1031 EAELTV
+1031 EAELKV
-1037 ESEEGKGTEFCF
+1037 ESEEGMGTEFRF
-1049 ILDANN
+1049 VLDAEN

-1065 APIEENIAN
+1065 APIEEEKQELLAQEEI
-1074 MGMSDASILDEKD
+1074 SEPEEEQEDA
-1087 SDDTPDSLEGNE
+1087 
-1099 EKEQTDVRPL
+1099 RPL
-1109 LLIVEDNDDIRQYI
+1109 ILVVEDNDDIRQYI
-1123 NESLCEDYRVIEARN
+1123 DESLCEDYRIIQARN
-1138 GKEGRDLA
+1138 GKEGRDQA
-1146 FNQIP
+1146 FQEMP
-1151 DLIVSDI
+1151 ALIVSDI

-1190 TPIDQEVGYDSG
+1190 SPLDQEEGYDSG

-1209 PFSASLLHSRIRNIL
+1209 PFSAKLLQSRIRNIL
-1224 SGRRRLAEFIIQ
+1224 SGRRRLAEYIIQ
-1236 HSLSGANASLDIN
+1236 HNMPSAAGMSTLTSSAGEASGQQSLEEAELAASI
-1249 QSGNGNL
+1249 
-1256 NANVVDGA
+1256 
-1264 ERNDVRDVTG
+1264 
-1274 NINDNIDTSVPEL
+1274 PEL
-1287 SPLDKKFIEKLNRL
+1287 SPLDKKFLEKLNRL
-1301 IEENMTTIDIDIAF
+1301 IEENMTTVDIDIAF

-1338 ANEYIRKVK
+1338 ANEYIRKMK
-1347 LQRSMQLLKEG
+1347 LQRSMVLLQEG

-1380 FKKEFGISPS
+1380 FKKEYGISPS
-1390 DVLKGKG
+1390 EVLKGKQ

>member
-1 MRKVLLAL
+1 MKKVLLTLFLTVA
-9 LLLLATW
+9 AMITT
-16 QASFA
+16 SA
-21 QTKNIGIKE
+21 QTRNFGIRE

-63 CSVFTISNSRI
+63 CTVFYPSNSAI
-74 SNNEHVGLFYH
+74 TNNEHVGLFYH
-85 PLSNTIWVHSK
+85 PQSNTVWVHSK

-103 DCKTQTFSH
+103 NCKTQTFSH
-112 FEVDGKVVYSIADIC
+112 FEVDGKTVWSIADIC

-132 SIWLADY
+132 TIWLADN

-145 YNPVTKEY
+145 YNPLTKEHEF
-153 YYIDKKLLPGFG
+153 IDAKQIRQIA

-189 IYNTHNK
+189 IYNTHTK
-196 RSRFFKNNPADPNS
+196 RSRYFKNNPEDPTS

-217 SVFIDHL
+217 SVCIDHL

-236 LFDPTKGIFR
+236 LFDPLKGTFHR
-246 VFKHEKG
+246 FKHEKG

-258 AGDNIMQVTET
+258 AGDNIQQIIE
-269 SDNTLWIAS
+269 SPDNIIWISS

-283 SKLDLNKFNHPNTG
+283 SKLDLNKYSNPNAG
-297 EVAFTQLTRE
+297 EVAFTQLTKE
-307 NYALSSNNTRRVLQ
+307 NYTLSSNNTRRVAI
-321 DAYGNMWVANYST
+321 DAYGNVWVANYST

-344 SFMTLNFM
+344 SFMTLSFM
-352 GDPIVNVSALFCDSK
+352 GEPIEGVSAIFNDSK
-367 DNLWIGQDNKISQY
+367 DNLWIGQDNKISMY
-381 RQGTIVH
+381 RQGAIVR

-404 LFREDPQG
+404 LFREDQHG
-412 NIWFG
+412 NIWLG

-428 TTGAFTRFD
+428 NTGIFTRFN
-437 STKDLDVNALYIDKD
+437 STKDLDVNALYVDKS

-464 TIYNKVETKEKGIND
+464 SIYNNVESKENAINGV
-479 IMGQSAIPFSI
+479 IGNSSIPFSI
-490 IEDDYGQI
+490 IEDDYGQM
-498 WIGTLARGIYIF
+498 WIGTLTRGIFVF
-510 DKNKKLVTHLGLE
+510 DKNKKLMAHLGDKPPF
-523 NSYPSNSINQLIKD
+523 PSNSVNQLIKD

-550 VYIPNPKDTKNFKV
+550 VYFPNAQTPNNFKT

-598 DRNKEKFYNY
+598 DRQKKKFYNY

-615 TGNFGVG
+615 TGNFCVEA
-622 SAVISSTGIVY
+622 AVISASGIVY
-633 FGSPGGICTFNP
+633 FGSPGGICSFNP
-645 QLLTDQKDMPI
+645 QLLTDLKDMP
-656 VEIIDCEQIMNTT
+656 VVQIIDCEQIVSTT
-669 EKLQRSIVIQDNNG
+669 EKQQRIIVPLDENG
-683 VAHLKY
+683 VAHLRH
-689 DENTFKITFTSGN
+689 DENTFKITFTSDN
-702 FAQEGNVEYSYL
+702 YAQEGNVEYSYL

-736 SPGEYTFQ
+736 SPGEYTFK
-744 VRAKLKNQEWEN
+744 VRAKLKSQEWEN

-763 VVVEPPLWLTWWAKL
+763 VIVEPPLWLTWWAKL
-778 IYALIVGSIIF
+778 IYALIVGGIIYYIF
-789 YFVRSYTNELK
+789 RSYTNQLK
-800 LRSSLEKTKWEA
+800 LRASLEKTRWEA

-846 LMADTR
+846 LMADVR
-852 LPEVLAK
+852 LPEVLSK
-859 KVKNIHASSVRLLN
+859 KVRSIHASSERLLN

-888 RRLTVAHSDIKSFV
+888 RRLTVAHADLKTFV
-902 KEIGDRFKDLNR
+902 QEIGNRFKDLNR
-914 NPQVTFNV
+914 NPNVAFNV
-922 NMPEQQAV
+922 SVPEQPV
-930 DIYFDSEIIS
+930 DIYFDSEVIR

-953 TPKGNI
+953 TPKGSI
-959 DITLSCINGKT
+959 SLTLSM
-970 NTTERADGL
+970 EDG
-979 QKVVI
+979 KVVI

-997 LPHIYD
+997 LPHIYE

-1020 LALVQSLAKLH
+1020 LALVKSFAKLH
-1031 EAELTV
+1031 EAELKV
-1037 ESEEGKGTEFCF
+1037 ESEEGMGTEFRF
-1049 ILDANN
+1049 VLDAEN

-1065 APIEENIAN
+1065 APIEEEKQELLAQEEI
-1074 MGMSDASILDEKD
+1074 SEPEEEQEDA
-1087 SDDTPDSLEGNE
+1087 
-1099 EKEQTDVRPL
+1099 RPL
-1109 LLIVEDNDDIRQYI
+1109 ILVVEDNDDIRQYI
-1123 NESLCEDYRVIEARN
+1123 DESLCEDYRIIQARN
-1138 GKEGRDLA
+1138 GKEGRDQA
-1146 FNQIP
+1146 FQEMP
-1151 DLIVSDI
+1151 ALIVSDI

-1190 TPIDQEVGYDSG
+1190 SPLDQEEGYDSG

-1209 PFSASLLHSRIRNIL
+1209 PFSAKLLQSRIRNIL
-1224 SGRRRLAEFIIQ
+1224 SGRRRLAEYIIQ
-1236 HSLSGANASLDIN
+1236 HNMPSAAGMSTLTSSAGEASGQQSLEEAELAASI
-1249 QSGNGNL
+1249 
-1256 NANVVDGA
+1256 
-1264 ERNDVRDVTG
+1264 
-1274 NINDNIDTSVPEL
+1274 PEL
-1287 SPLDKKFIEKLNRL
+1287 SPLDKKFMEKLNRL
-1301 IEENMTTIDIDIAF
+1301 IEENMTTVDIDIAF

-1338 ANEYIRKVK
+1338 ANEYIRKMK
-1347 LQRSMQLLKEG
+1347 LQRSMVLLQEG

-1380 FKKEFGISPS
+1380 FKKEYGISPS
-1390 DVLKGKG
+1390 EVLKGKQ

>member
-1 MRKVLLAL
+1 MKKVLLTLFLTVA
-9 LLLLATW
+9 AMITT
-16 QASFA
+16 SA
-21 QTKNIGIKE
+21 QTQNFGIRE

-63 CSVFTISNSRI
+63 CTVFYPCNSAI
-74 SNNEHVGLFYH
+74 TNNEHVGLFYH
-85 PLSNTIWVHSK
+85 PQSNTVWVHSK

-103 DCKTQTFSH
+103 NCKTQTFSH
-112 FEVDGKVVYSIADIC
+112 FEVDGKTVWSIAGIC

-132 SIWLADY
+132 TIWLADY

-145 YNPVTKEY
+145 YNPLTKEHEF
-153 YYIDKKLLPGFG
+153 IDAKQIRQIA

-189 IYNTHNK
+189 IYNTHTK
-196 RSRFFKNNPADPNS
+196 RSRYFKNNPEDPTS

-217 SVFIDHL
+217 SVCIDHL

-236 LFDPTKGIFR
+236 LFDPLKGTFHR
-246 VFKHEKG
+246 FKHEKG

-258 AGDNIMQVTET
+258 AGDNIQQIIE
-269 SDNTLWIAS
+269 SPDNILWISS

-283 SKLDLNKFNHPNTG
+283 SKLDLNKYSNPNAG
-297 EVAFTQLTRE
+297 EVAFTQLTKE
-307 NYALSSNNTRRVLQ
+307 NYTLSSNNTRRVAI
-321 DAYGNMWVANYST
+321 DAYGNVWVANYST

-344 SFMTLNFM
+344 SFMTLSFM
-352 GDPIVNVSALFCDSK
+352 GEPIEGVSAIFNDSK
-367 DNLWIGQDNKISQY
+367 DNLWIGQDNKISMY
-381 RQGTIVH
+381 RQGAIVR

-404 LFREDPQG
+404 LFREDQHG
-412 NIWFG
+412 NIWLG

-428 TTGAFTRFD
+428 NTGIFTRFN
-437 STKDLDVNALYIDKD
+437 STKDLDVNALYVDKS

-464 TIYNKVETKEKGIND
+464 SIYNNVESKENAINGV
-479 IMGQSAIPFSI
+479 IGNSSIPFSI
-490 IEDDYGQI
+490 IEDDYGQM
-498 WIGTLARGIYIF
+498 WIGTLARGIFVF
-510 DKNKKLVTHLGLE
+510 DKNKKLMAHLGDKPPF
-523 NSYPSNSINQLIKD
+523 PSNSVNQLIKD

-550 VYIPNPKDTKNFKV
+550 VYFPNAQTPNNFKT

-598 DRNKEKFYNY
+598 DRQKKKFYNY

-615 TGNFGVG
+615 TGNFCVG
-622 SAVISSTGIVY
+622 AAVISASGIVY
-633 FGSPGGICTFNP
+633 FGSPGGICSFNP
-645 QLLTDQKDMPI
+645 QLLTDLKDMP
-656 VEIIDCEQIMNTT
+656 VVQIIDCEQIVSTT
-669 EKLQRSIVIQDNNG
+669 EKQQRIIVPLDENG
-683 VAHLKY
+683 VAHLRH
-689 DENTFKITFTSGN
+689 DENTFKITFTSDN
-702 FAQEGNVEYSYL
+702 YAQEGNVEYSYL

-736 SPGEYTFQ
+736 SPGEYTFK
-744 VRAKLKNQEWEN
+744 VRAKLKSQEWEN

-763 VVVEPPLWLTWWAKL
+763 VIVEPPLWLTWWAKL
-778 IYALIVGSIIF
+778 IYALIVGGIIYYIF
-789 YFVRSYTNELK
+789 RSYTNQLK
-800 LRSSLEKTKWEA
+800 LRASLEKTRWEA

-846 LMADTR
+846 LMADVR
-852 LPEVLAK
+852 LPEVLSK
-859 KVKNIHASSVRLLN
+859 KVRSIHASSERLLN

-888 RRLTVAHSDIKSFV
+888 RRLTVAHADLKTFV
-902 KEIGDRFKDLNR
+902 QEIGNRFKDLNR
-914 NPQVTFNV
+914 NPNVAFNV
-922 NMPEQQAV
+922 SVPEQPV
-930 DIYFDSEIIS
+930 DIYFDSEVIS

-953 TPKGNI
+953 TPKGSI
-959 DITLSCINGKT
+959 SLTLSM
-970 NTTERADGL
+970 EDG
-979 QKVVI
+979 KVVI

-997 LPHIYD
+997 LPHIYE

-1020 LALVQSLAKLH
+1020 LALVKSFAKLH
-1031 EAELTV
+1031 EAELKV
-1037 ESEEGKGTEFCF
+1037 ESEEGMGTKFRF
-1049 ILDANN
+1049 VLDTEN

-1065 APIEENIAN
+1065 APIEEEKQELLAQEEI
-1074 MGMSDASILDEKD
+1074 SEPEEEQEDA
-1087 SDDTPDSLEGNE
+1087 
-1099 EKEQTDVRPL
+1099 RPL
-1109 LLIVEDNDDIRQYI
+1109 ILVVEDNDDIRQYI
-1123 NESLCEDYRVIEARN
+1123 DESLCEDYRIIQARN
-1138 GKEGRDLA
+1138 GKEGRDQA
-1146 FNQIP
+1146 FQEMP
-1151 DLIVSDI
+1151 ALIVSDI

-1190 TPIDQEVGYDSG
+1190 SPLDQEEGYDSG

-1209 PFSASLLHSRIRNIL
+1209 PFSAKLLQSRIRNIL
-1224 SGRRRLAEFIIQ
+1224 SGRRRLAEYIIQ
-1236 HSLSGANASLDIN
+1236 HNMPSAAGMSTLTSSAGEASGQQSLEEAELAASI
-1249 QSGNGNL
+1249 
-1256 NANVVDGA
+1256 
-1264 ERNDVRDVTG
+1264 
-1274 NINDNIDTSVPEL
+1274 PEL
-1287 SPLDKKFIEKLNRL
+1287 SPLDKKFMEKLNRL
-1301 IEENMTTIDIDIAF
+1301 IEENMTTVDIDIAF

-1338 ANEYIRKVK
+1338 ANEYIRKMK
-1347 LQRSMQLLKEG
+1347 LQRSMVLLQEG

-1380 FKKEFGISPS
+1380 FKKEYGISPS
-1390 DVLKGKG
+1390 EVLKGKQ

>member
-1 MRKVLLAL
+1 MKKVLLAL
-9 LLLLATW
+9 LLLLASW

-63 CSVFTISNSRI
+63 CTVFNPNNSNI

-85 PLSNTIWVHSK
+85 PQSNTIWVHSK

-132 SIWLADY
+132 TIWLADY
-139 NGGVHH
+139 NGDVHH
-145 YNPVTKEY
+145 YNPLTKEY
-153 YYIDKKLLPGFG
+153 DRIDRKQLPGFG

-196 RSRFFKNNPADPNS
+196 RSRFFKSNPADPTS

-236 LFDPTKGIFR
+236 LFDSAKGTFR
-246 VFKHEKG
+246 AFKHEKG

-269 SDNTLWIAS
+269 PDNTLWVAS

-283 SKLDLNKFNHPNTG
+283 SKLDLNKFNHPNVG

-307 NYALSSNNTRRVLQ
+307 NYGLSSNNTRRVLQ
-321 DAYGNMWVANYST
+321 DAYGNIWVANYST
-334 GVDFIPSSTT
+334 GVDFIPSTTT

-352 GDPIVNVSALFCDSK
+352 GAPILNVSALFCDSK

-428 TTGAFTRFD
+428 NTGAFTRVE
-437 STKDLDVNALYIDKD
+437 STKDLDANALYIDKT

-490 IEDDYGQI
+490 IEDDCGQL
-498 WIGTLARGIYIF
+498 WIGTLARGIYVF
-510 DKNKKLVTHLGLE
+510 NKNKKLVAHLTE
-523 NSYPSNSINQLIKD
+523 APFPSSSINQLIKD
-537 EDGGIWAATHSGL
+537 EDGGIWAATHNGL
-550 VYIPNPKDTKNFKV
+550 VYIPNPKNPKNFKV
-564 YGEEQGISDNHIR
+564 YGEEQGVSDNHIR

-598 DRNKEKFYNY
+598 DRNKQKFYNY

-615 TGNFGVG
+615 TGNFCVG
-622 SAVISSTGIVY
+622 SAVISTTGIVY
-633 FGSPGGICTFNP
+633 FGSPGGICSFNP
-645 QLLTDQKDMPI
+645 QLLTDQKEMPN

-669 EKLQRSIVIQDNNG
+669 EKLQRSIVTLDEDG

-689 DENTFKITFTSGN
+689 DENTFKITFTSQN

-789 YFVRSYTNELK
+789 YIVRSYKNELM
-800 LRSSLEKTKWEA
+800 LRSSLEKTKWES

-846 LMADTR
+846 LMADSR
-852 LPEVLAK
+852 LPEVLVK
-859 KVKNIHASSVRLLN
+859 KVKSIHASSERLLN

-888 RRLTVAHSDIKSFV
+888 RRLTVAHSDIKAFV

-914 NPQVTFNV
+914 NPQVSINV
-922 NMPEQQAV
+922 NMPEQQTV

-940 TVLNNLIS
+940 TVLNNLMS

-959 DITLSCINGKT
+959 DLTLSCIYGNT
-970 NTTERADGL
+970 NTEERADSL
-979 QKVVI
+979 QKIVI

-1049 ILDANN
+1049 ILNANN

-1065 APIEENIAN
+1065 APMEVQIDATALKGTNEFAKTGDNAPFVSTEE
-1074 MGMSDASILDEKD
+1074 S
-1087 SDDTPDSLEGNE
+1087 E
-1099 EKEQTDVRPL
+1099 EKEQADARPL
-1109 LLIVEDNDDIRQYI
+1109 LLIVEDNDDIRQYV
-1123 NESLCEDYRVIEARN
+1123 NESLCEDYRIIEARN

-1146 FNQIP
+1146 FSQMPN
-1151 DLIVSDI
+1151 LIVSDI

-1166 EMMKILKND
+1166 EMMKVLKND

-1190 TPIDQEVGYDSG
+1190 TPDDQEEGYNSG

-1236 HSLSGANASLDIN
+1236 HSLPSTAMPNASAATSD
-1249 QSGNGNL
+1249 SST
-1256 NANVVDGA
+1256 A
-1264 ERNDVRDVTG
+1264 ETE
-1274 NINDNIDTSVPEL
+1274 NIDTSVPEL
-1287 SPLDKKFIEKLNRL
+1287 SPLDKKFMEKLNRL

-1380 FKKEFGISPS
+1380 FKKEFGLSPS
-1390 DVLKGKG
+1390 EVLKG

>member
-1 MRKVLLAL
+1 MKKVLFTLFLTVA
-9 LLLLATW
+9 AMITT
-16 QASFA
+16 SA
-21 QTKNIGIKE
+21 QTRNFGIRE
-30 GLSNGFVDDMVI
+30 GLSNGFVNDMVI

-63 CSVFTISNSRI
+63 CTVFYPSNSAI
-74 SNNEHVGLFYH
+74 TNNEHVGLFYH
-85 PLSNTIWVHSK
+85 PQSNTVWVHSK

-103 DCKTQTFSH
+103 NCKTQTFSH
-112 FEVDGKVVYSIADIC
+112 FEVDGKTVWSIADIC

-132 SIWLADY
+132 TIWLADY

-145 YNPVTKEY
+145 YNPLTKEHEF
-153 YYIDKKLLPGFG
+153 IDAKQIRQIA

-189 IYNTHNK
+189 IYNTHTK
-196 RSRFFKNNPADPNS
+196 RSRYFKNNPEDPTS

-217 SVFIDHL
+217 SVCIDHL

-236 LFDPTKGIFR
+236 LFDPLKGTFHR
-246 VFKHEKG
+246 FKHEKG

-258 AGDNIMQVTET
+258 AGDNIQQIIE
-269 SDNTLWIAS
+269 SPDNIIWISS

-283 SKLDLNKFNHPNTG
+283 SKLDLNKYNNPNAG
-297 EVAFTQLTRE
+297 EVAFTQLTKE
-307 NYALSSNNTRRVLQ
+307 NYTLSSNNTRRVAI
-321 DAYGNMWVANYST
+321 DAYSNVWVANYST

-344 SFMTLNFM
+344 SFMTLSFM
-352 GDPIVNVSALFCDSK
+352 GEPIEGVSAIFNDSK
-367 DNLWIGQDNKISQY
+367 DNLWIGQDNKISMY
-381 RQGTIVH
+381 RQGAIVR

-404 LFREDPQG
+404 LFREDQHG
-412 NIWFG
+412 NIWLG

-428 TTGAFTRFD
+428 NTGIFTRFN
-437 STKDLDVNALYIDKD
+437 STKDLDVNALYVDKS

-464 TIYNKVETKEKGIND
+464 SIYNNVESKENAINGV
-479 IMGQSAIPFSI
+479 IGNSSIPFSI
-490 IEDDYGQI
+490 IEDDYGQM
-498 WIGTLARGIYIF
+498 WIGTLTRGIFVF
-510 DKNKKLVTHLGLE
+510 DKNKKLMAHLGDKPPF
-523 NSYPSNSINQLIKD
+523 PSNSVNQLIKD

-550 VYIPNPKDTKNFKV
+550 VYFPNAQTPNNFKT

-598 DRNKEKFYNY
+598 DRQKKKFYNY

-615 TGNFGVG
+615 TGNFCVEA
-622 SAVISSTGIVY
+622 AVISASGIVY
-633 FGSPGGICTFNP
+633 FGSPGGICSFNP
-645 QLLTDQKDMPI
+645 QLLTDLKDMP
-656 VEIIDCEQIMNTT
+656 VVQIIDCEQIVSTT
-669 EKLQRSIVIQDNNG
+669 EKQQRIIVPLDENG
-683 VAHLKY
+683 VAHLRH
-689 DENTFKITFTSGN
+689 DENTFKITFTSDN
-702 FAQEGNVEYSYL
+702 YAQEGNVEYSYL

-736 SPGEYTFQ
+736 SPGEYTFK
-744 VRAKLKNQEWEN
+744 VRAKLKSQEWEN

-763 VVVEPPLWLTWWAKL
+763 VIVEPPLWLTWWAKL
-778 IYALIVGSIIF
+778 IYALIVGGIIYYIF
-789 YFVRSYTNELK
+789 RSYTNQLK
-800 LRSSLEKTKWEA
+800 LRASLEKTRWEA

-846 LMADTR
+846 LMADVR
-852 LPEVLAK
+852 LPEVLSK
-859 KVKNIHASSVRLLN
+859 KVRSIHASSERLLN

-888 RRLTVAHSDIKSFV
+888 RRLTVAHADLKTFV
-902 KEIGDRFKDLNR
+902 QEIGNRFKDLNR
-914 NPQVTFNV
+914 NPNVAFNV
-922 NMPEQQAV
+922 SVPEQPV
-930 DIYFDSEIIS
+930 DIYFDSEVIS

-953 TPKGNI
+953 TPKGSI
-959 DITLSCINGKT
+959 SLTLSM
-970 NTTERADGL
+970 EDG
-979 QKVVI
+979 KVVI

-997 LPHIYD
+997 LPHIYE

-1020 LALVQSLAKLH
+1020 LALVKSFAKLH
-1031 EAELTV
+1031 EAELKV
-1037 ESEEGKGTEFCF
+1037 ESEEGMGTEFRF
-1049 ILDANN
+1049 VLDAEN

-1065 APIEENIAN
+1065 APIEEEKQELLAQEEI
-1074 MGMSDASILDEKD
+1074 SEPEEEQEDA
-1087 SDDTPDSLEGNE
+1087 
-1099 EKEQTDVRPL
+1099 RPL
-1109 LLIVEDNDDIRQYI
+1109 ILVVEDNDDIRQYI
-1123 NESLCEDYRVIEARN
+1123 DESLCEDYRIIQARN
-1138 GKEGRDLA
+1138 GKEGRDQA
-1146 FNQIP
+1146 FQEMP
-1151 DLIVSDI
+1151 ALIVSDI

-1190 TPIDQEVGYDSG
+1190 SPLDQEEGYDSG

-1209 PFSASLLHSRIRNIL
+1209 PFSAKLLQSRIRNIL
-1224 SGRRRLAEFIIQ
+1224 SGRRRLAEYIIQ
-1236 HSLSGANASLDIN
+1236 HNMPSAAGMSTLTSSAGEASGQQSLEEAELAASI
-1249 QSGNGNL
+1249 
-1256 NANVVDGA
+1256 
-1264 ERNDVRDVTG
+1264 
-1274 NINDNIDTSVPEL
+1274 PEL
-1287 SPLDKKFIEKLNRL
+1287 SPLDKKFMEKLNRL
-1301 IEENMTTIDIDIAF
+1301 IEENMTTVDIDIAF

-1338 ANEYIRKVK
+1338 ANEYIRKMK
-1347 LQRSMQLLKEG
+1347 LQRSMVLLQEG

-1380 FKKEFGISPS
+1380 FKKEYGISPS
-1390 DVLKGKG
+1390 EVLKGKQ

>member
-1 MRKVLLAL
+1 MKKVLLTLFLTVA
-9 LLLLATW
+9 AMITT
-16 QASFA
+16 SA
-21 QTKNIGIKE
+21 QTRNFGIRE

-63 CSVFTISNSRI
+63 CTVFYPSNSAI
-74 SNNEHVGLFYH
+74 TNNEHVGLFYH
-85 PLSNTIWVHSK
+85 PQSNTVWVHSK

-103 DCKTQTFSH
+103 NCETQTFSH
-112 FEVDGKVVYSIADIC
+112 FEVDGKTVWSIADIC

-132 SIWLADY
+132 TIWLADY

-145 YNPVTKEY
+145 YNPLAKEHEF
-153 YYIDKKLLPGFG
+153 IDAKQIRQIA

-189 IYNTHNK
+189 IYNTHTK
-196 RSRFFKNNPADPNS
+196 RSRYFKNNPEDPTS

-217 SVFIDHL
+217 SVCIDHL

-236 LFDPTKGIFR
+236 LFDPLKGTFHR
-246 VFKHEKG
+246 FKHEKG
-253 NPNTL
+253 NSNTL
-258 AGDNIMQVTET
+258 AGDNIQQIIE
-269 SDNTLWIAS
+269 SPDNILWISS

-283 SKLDLNKFNHPNTG
+283 SKLDLNKYSNPNAG
-297 EVAFTQLTRE
+297 EVAFTQLTKE
-307 NYALSSNNTRRVLQ
+307 NYTLSSNNTRRVAI
-321 DAYGNMWVANYST
+321 DAYGNVWVANYST

-344 SFMTLNFM
+344 SFMTLSFM
-352 GDPIVNVSALFCDSK
+352 GEPIEGVSAIFNDSK
-367 DNLWIGQDNKISQY
+367 DNLWIGQDNKISMY
-381 RQGTIVH
+381 RQGAIVR

-404 LFREDPQG
+404 LFREDQHG
-412 NIWFG
+412 NIWLG

-428 TTGAFTRFD
+428 NTGIFTRFN
-437 STKDLDVNALYIDKD
+437 STKDLDVNALYVDKS

-464 TIYNKVETKEKGIND
+464 SIYNNVESKENAINGV
-479 IMGQSAIPFSI
+479 IGNSSIPFSI
-490 IEDDYGQI
+490 IEDDYGQM
-498 WIGTLARGIYIF
+498 WIGTLARGIFVF
-510 DKNKKLVTHLGLE
+510 DKNKKLMAHLGDKPPF
-523 NSYPSNSINQLIKD
+523 PSNSVNQLIKD

-550 VYIPNPKDTKNFKV
+550 VYFPNAQTPNNFKT

-598 DRNKEKFYNY
+598 DRQKKKFYNY

-615 TGNFGVG
+615 TGNFCVG
-622 SAVISSTGIVY
+622 AAVISASGIVY
-633 FGSPGGICTFNP
+633 FGSPGGICSFNP
-645 QLLTDQKDMPI
+645 QLLTDLKDMPA
-656 VEIIDCEQIMNTT
+656 VQIIDCEQIVSTT
-669 EKLQRSIVIQDNNG
+669 EKQQRIIVPLDENG
-683 VAHLKY
+683 VAHLRH
-689 DENTFKITFTSGN
+689 DENTFKITFTSDN
-702 FAQEGNVEYSYL
+702 YAQEGNVEYSYL

-736 SPGEYTFQ
+736 SPGEYTFK
-744 VRAKLKNQEWEN
+744 VRAKLKSQEWEN

-763 VVVEPPLWLTWWAKL
+763 VIVEPPLWLTWWAKL
-778 IYALIVGSIIF
+778 IYALIVGGIIYYIF
-789 YFVRSYTNELK
+789 RSYTNQLK
-800 LRSSLEKTKWEA
+800 LRASLEKTRWEA

-846 LMADTR
+846 LMADVR
-852 LPEVLAK
+852 LPEVLSK
-859 KVKNIHASSVRLLN
+859 KVRSIHASSERLLN

-888 RRLTVAHSDIKSFV
+888 RRLTVAHADLKTFV
-902 KEIGDRFKDLNR
+902 QEIGNRFKDLNR
-914 NPQVTFNV
+914 NPNVAFNV
-922 NMPEQQAV
+922 SVPEQPV
-930 DIYFDSEIIS
+930 DIYFDSEVIS

-953 TPKGNI
+953 TSKGSI
-959 DITLSCINGKT
+959 SLTLSM
-970 NTTERADGL
+970 EDG
-979 QKVVI
+979 KVVI

-997 LPHIYD
+997 LPHIYE

-1020 LALVQSLAKLH
+1020 LALVKSFAKLH
-1031 EAELTV
+1031 EAELKV
-1037 ESEEGKGTEFCF
+1037 ESEEGMGTEFRF
-1049 ILDANN
+1049 VLDAEN

-1065 APIEENIAN
+1065 APIEEEKQELLAQEEI
-1074 MGMSDASILDEKD
+1074 SEPEEEQEDA
-1087 SDDTPDSLEGNE
+1087 
-1099 EKEQTDVRPL
+1099 RPL
-1109 LLIVEDNDDIRQYI
+1109 ILVVEDNDDIRQYI
-1123 NESLCEDYRVIEARN
+1123 DESLCEDYRIIQARN
-1138 GKEGRDLA
+1138 GKEGRDQA
-1146 FNQIP
+1146 FQEMP
-1151 DLIVSDI
+1151 ALIVSDI

-1190 TPIDQEVGYDSG
+1190 SPLDQEEGYDSG

-1209 PFSASLLHSRIRNIL
+1209 PFSAKLLQSRIRNIL
-1224 SGRRRLAEFIIQ
+1224 SGRRRLAEYIIQ
-1236 HSLSGANASLDIN
+1236 HNMPSAAGMSTLTSSAGEASGQQSLEEAELAASI
-1249 QSGNGNL
+1249 
-1256 NANVVDGA
+1256 
-1264 ERNDVRDVTG
+1264 
-1274 NINDNIDTSVPEL
+1274 PEL
-1287 SPLDKKFIEKLNRL
+1287 SPLDKKFMEKLNRL
-1301 IEENMTTIDIDIAF
+1301 IEENMTTVDIDIAF

-1338 ANEYIRKVK
+1338 ANEYIRKMK
-1347 LQRSMQLLKEG
+1347 LQRSMVLLQEG

-1380 FKKEFGISPS
+1380 FKKEYGISPS
-1390 DVLKGKG
+1390 EVLKGKQ

>member
-1 MRKVLLAL
+1 MKKVLLTLFLTVA
-9 LLLLATW
+9 AMITT
-16 QASFA
+16 SA
-21 QTKNIGIKE
+21 QTQNFGIRE

-63 CSVFTISNSRI
+63 CTVFYPCNSAI
-74 SNNEHVGLFYH
+74 TNNEHVGLFYH
-85 PLSNTIWVHSK
+85 PQSNTVWVHSK

-103 DCKTQTFSH
+103 NCKTQTFSH
-112 FEVDGKVVYSIADIC
+112 FEVDGKTVWSIAGIC

-132 SIWLADY
+132 TIWLADY

-145 YNPVTKEY
+145 YNPLTKEHEF
-153 YYIDKKLLPGFG
+153 IDAKQIRQIA

-189 IYNTHNK
+189 IYNTHTK
-196 RSRFFKNNPADPNS
+196 RSRYFKNNPEDPTS

-217 SVFIDHL
+217 SVCIDHL

-236 LFDPTKGIFR
+236 LFDPLKGTFHR
-246 VFKHEKG
+246 FKHEKG

-258 AGDNIMQVTET
+258 AGDNIQQIIE
-269 SDNTLWIAS
+269 SPDNILWISS

-283 SKLDLNKFNHPNTG
+283 SKLDLNKYNNPNAG
-297 EVAFTQLTRE
+297 EVAFTQLTKE
-307 NYALSSNNTRRVLQ
+307 NYTLSSNNTRRVAI
-321 DAYGNMWVANYST
+321 DAYGNVWVANYST

-344 SFMTLNFM
+344 SFMTLSFM
-352 GDPIVNVSALFCDSK
+352 GEPIEGVSAIFNDSK
-367 DNLWIGQDNKISQY
+367 DNLWIGQDNKISMY
-381 RQGTIVH
+381 RQGAIVR

-404 LFREDPQG
+404 LFREDQHG
-412 NIWFG
+412 NIWLG

-428 TTGAFTRFD
+428 NTGIFTRFN
-437 STKDLDVNALYIDKD
+437 STKDLDVNALYVDKS

-464 TIYNKVETKEKGIND
+464 SIYNNVESKENAINGV
-479 IMGQSAIPFSI
+479 IGNSSIPFSI
-490 IEDDYGQI
+490 IEDDYGQM
-498 WIGTLARGIYIF
+498 WIGTLARGIFVF
-510 DKNKKLVTHLGLE
+510 DKNKKLMAHLGDKPPF
-523 NSYPSNSINQLIKD
+523 PSNSVNQLIKD

-550 VYIPNPKDTKNFKV
+550 VYFPNAQTPNNFKT

-598 DRNKEKFYNY
+598 DRQKKKFYNY

-615 TGNFGVG
+615 TGNFCVG
-622 SAVISSTGIVY
+622 AAVISASGIVY
-633 FGSPGGICTFNP
+633 FGSPGGICSFNP
-645 QLLTDQKDMPI
+645 QLLTDLKDMP
-656 VEIIDCEQIMNTT
+656 VVQIIDCEQIVSTT
-669 EKLQRSIVIQDNNG
+669 EKQQRIIVPLDENG
-683 VAHLKY
+683 VAHLRH
-689 DENTFKITFTSGN
+689 DENTFKITFTSDN
-702 FAQEGNVEYSYL
+702 YAQEGNVEYSYL

-736 SPGEYTFQ
+736 SPGEYTFK
-744 VRAKLKNQEWEN
+744 VRAKLKSQEWEN

-763 VVVEPPLWLTWWAKL
+763 VIVEPPLWLTWWAKL
-778 IYALIVGSIIF
+778 IYALIVGGIIYYIF
-789 YFVRSYTNELK
+789 RSYTNQLK
-800 LRSSLEKTKWEA
+800 LRASLEKTRWEA

-846 LMADTR
+846 LMADVR
-852 LPEVLAK
+852 LPEVLSK
-859 KVKNIHASSVRLLN
+859 KVRSIHASSERLLN

-888 RRLTVAHSDIKSFV
+888 RRLTVAHADLKTFV
-902 KEIGDRFKDLNR
+902 QEIGNRFKDLNR
-914 NPQVTFNV
+914 NPNVAFNV
-922 NMPEQQAV
+922 SVPEQPV
-930 DIYFDSEIIS
+930 DIYFDSEVIS

-953 TPKGNI
+953 TPKGSI
-959 DITLSCINGKT
+959 SLTLSM
-970 NTTERADGL
+970 EDG
-979 QKVVI
+979 KVVI

-997 LPHIYD
+997 LPHIYE

-1020 LALVQSLAKLH
+1020 LALVKSFAKLH
-1031 EAELTV
+1031 EAELKV
-1037 ESEEGKGTEFCF
+1037 ESEEGMGTKFRF
-1049 ILDANN
+1049 VLDTEN

-1065 APIEENIAN
+1065 APIEEEKQELLAQEEI
-1074 MGMSDASILDEKD
+1074 SEPEEEQEDA
-1087 SDDTPDSLEGNE
+1087 
-1099 EKEQTDVRPL
+1099 RPL
-1109 LLIVEDNDDIRQYI
+1109 ILVVEDNDDIRQYI
-1123 NESLCEDYRVIEARN
+1123 DESLCEDYRIIQARN
-1138 GKEGRDLA
+1138 GKEGRDQA
-1146 FNQIP
+1146 FQEMP
-1151 DLIVSDI
+1151 ALIVSDI

-1190 TPIDQEVGYDSG
+1190 SPLDQEEGYDSG

-1209 PFSASLLHSRIRNIL
+1209 PFSAKLLQSRIHNIL
-1224 SGRRRLAEFIIQ
+1224 SGRRRLAEYIIQ
-1236 HSLSGANASLDIN
+1236 HNMPSAAGMSTLTSSAGEASGQQSLEEAELAASI
-1249 QSGNGNL
+1249 
-1256 NANVVDGA
+1256 
-1264 ERNDVRDVTG
+1264 
-1274 NINDNIDTSVPEL
+1274 PEL
-1287 SPLDKKFIEKLNRL
+1287 SPLDKKFMEKLNRL
-1301 IEENMTTIDIDIAF
+1301 IEENMTTVDIDIAF

-1338 ANEYIRKVK
+1338 ANEYIRKMK
-1347 LQRSMQLLKEG
+1347 LQRSMVLLQEG

-1380 FKKEFGISPS
+1380 FKNEYGISPS
-1390 DVLKGKG
+1390 GVLKGKQ

>member
-1 MRKVLLAL
+1 MKKVLLTLFLTVA
-9 LLLLATW
+9 AMITT
-16 QASFA
+16 SA
-21 QTKNIGIKE
+21 QTRNFGIRE

-63 CSVFTISNSRI
+63 CTVFYPSNSAI
-74 SNNEHVGLFYH
+74 TNNEHVGLFYH
-85 PLSNTIWVHSK
+85 PQSNTVWVHSK

-103 DCKTQTFSH
+103 NCETQTFSH
-112 FEVDGKVVYSIADIC
+112 FEVDGKTVWSIADIC

-132 SIWLADY
+132 TIWLADY

-145 YNPVTKEY
+145 YNPLTKEHEF
-153 YYIDKKLLPGFG
+153 IDAKQIRQIA

-189 IYNTHNK
+189 IYNTHTK
-196 RSRFFKNNPADPNS
+196 RSRYFKNNPEDPTS

-217 SVFIDHL
+217 SVCIDHL

-236 LFDPTKGIFR
+236 LFDPLKGTFHR
-246 VFKHEKG
+246 FKHEKG

-258 AGDNIMQVTET
+258 AGDNIQQIIE
-269 SDNTLWIAS
+269 SPDNILWISS

-283 SKLDLNKFNHPNTG
+283 SKLDLNKYSNPNAG
-297 EVAFTQLTRE
+297 EVAFTQLTKE
-307 NYALSSNNTRRVLQ
+307 NYTLSSNNTRRVAI
-321 DAYGNMWVANYST
+321 DAYGNVWVANYST

-344 SFMTLNFM
+344 SFMPLSFM
-352 GDPIVNVSALFCDSK
+352 GEPIEGVSAIFNDSK
-367 DNLWIGQDNKISQY
+367 DNLWIGQDNKISMY
-381 RQGTIVH
+381 RQGAIVR

-404 LFREDPQG
+404 LFREDQHG
-412 NIWFG
+412 NIWLG

-428 TTGAFTRFD
+428 NTGIFTRFN
-437 STKDLDVNALYIDKD
+437 STKDLDVNALYVDKS

-464 TIYNKVETKEKGIND
+464 SIYNNVESKENAINGV
-479 IMGQSAIPFSI
+479 IGNSSIPFSI
-490 IEDDYGQI
+490 IEDDYGQM
-498 WIGTLARGIYIF
+498 WIGTLARGIFVF
-510 DKNKKLVTHLGLE
+510 DKNKKLMAHLGDKPPF
-523 NSYPSNSINQLIKD
+523 PSNSVNQLIKD

-550 VYIPNPKDTKNFKV
+550 VYFPNAQTPNNFKT

-598 DRNKEKFYNY
+598 DRQKKKFYNY

-615 TGNFGVG
+615 TGNFCVG
-622 SAVISSTGIVY
+622 AAVISASGIVY
-633 FGSPGGICTFNP
+633 FGSPGGICSFNP
-645 QLLTDQKDMPI
+645 QLLTDLKDMPA
-656 VEIIDCEQIMNTT
+656 VQIIDCEQIVSTT
-669 EKLQRSIVIQDNNG
+669 EKQQRIIVPLDENG
-683 VAHLKY
+683 VAHLRH
-689 DENTFKITFTSGN
+689 DENTFKITFTSDN
-702 FAQEGNVEYSYL
+702 YAQEGNVEYSYL

-736 SPGEYTFQ
+736 SPGEYTFK
-744 VRAKLKNQEWEN
+744 VRAKLKSQEWEN

-763 VVVEPPLWLTWWAKL
+763 VIVEPPLWLTWWAKL
-778 IYALIVGSIIF
+778 IYALIVGGIIYYIF
-789 YFVRSYTNELK
+789 RSYTNQLK
-800 LRSSLEKTKWEA
+800 LRASLEKTRWEA

-846 LMADTR
+846 LMADVR
-852 LPEVLAK
+852 LPEVLSK
-859 KVKNIHASSVRLLN
+859 KVRSIHASSERLLN

-888 RRLTVAHSDIKSFV
+888 RRLTVAHADLKTFV
-902 KEIGDRFKDLNR
+902 QEIGNRFKDLNR
-914 NPQVTFNV
+914 NPNVAFNV
-922 NMPEQQAV
+922 SVPEQPV
-930 DIYFDSEIIS
+930 DIYFDSEVIS

-953 TPKGNI
+953 TSKGSI
-959 DITLSCINGKT
+959 SLTLSM
-970 NTTERADGL
+970 EDG
-979 QKVVI
+979 KVVI

-997 LPHIYD
+997 LPHIYE

-1020 LALVQSLAKLH
+1020 LALVKSFAKLH
-1031 EAELTV
+1031 EAELKV
-1037 ESEEGKGTEFCF
+1037 ESEEGMGTEFRF
-1049 ILDANN
+1049 VLDAEN

-1065 APIEENIAN
+1065 APIEEEKQELLAQEEI
-1074 MGMSDASILDEKD
+1074 SEPEEEQEDA
-1087 SDDTPDSLEGNE
+1087 
-1099 EKEQTDVRPL
+1099 RPL
-1109 LLIVEDNDDIRQYI
+1109 ILVVEDNDDIRQYI
-1123 NESLCEDYRVIEARN
+1123 DESLCEDYRIIQARN
-1138 GKEGRDLA
+1138 GKEGRDQA
-1146 FNQIP
+1146 FQEMP
-1151 DLIVSDI
+1151 ALIVSDI

-1190 TPIDQEVGYDSG
+1190 SPLDQEEGYDSG

-1209 PFSASLLHSRIRNIL
+1209 PFSAKLLQSRIRNIL
-1224 SGRRRLAEFIIQ
+1224 SGRRRLAEYIIQ
-1236 HSLSGANASLDIN
+1236 HNMPSAAGMSTLTSSAGEASGQQSLEEAELAASI
-1249 QSGNGNL
+1249 
-1256 NANVVDGA
+1256 
-1264 ERNDVRDVTG
+1264 
-1274 NINDNIDTSVPEL
+1274 PEL
-1287 SPLDKKFIEKLNRL
+1287 SPLDKKFMEKLNRL
-1301 IEENMTTIDIDIAF
+1301 IEENMTTVDIDIAF

-1338 ANEYIRKVK
+1338 ANEYIRKMK
-1347 LQRSMQLLKEG
+1347 LQRSMVLLQEG

-1380 FKKEFGISPS
+1380 FKKEYGISPS
-1390 DVLKGKG
+1390 EVLKGKQ

>member
-1 MRKVLLAL
+1 MKKVLLTLFLTVA
-9 LLLLATW
+9 AMITT
-16 QASFA
+16 SA
-21 QTKNIGIKE
+21 QTRNFGIRE

-63 CSVFTISNSRI
+63 CTVFYPSNSAI
-74 SNNEHVGLFYH
+74 TNNEHVGLFYH
-85 PLSNTIWVHSK
+85 PQSNTVWVHSK

-103 DCKTQTFSH
+103 NCKTQTFSH
-112 FEVDGKVVYSIADIC
+112 FEVDGKTVWSIADIC

-132 SIWLADY
+132 TIWLADY

-145 YNPVTKEY
+145 YTPLTKEHEF
-153 YYIDKKLLPGFG
+153 IDAKQIRQIA

-189 IYNTHNK
+189 IYNTHTK
-196 RSRFFKNNPADPNS
+196 RSRYFKNNPEDPTS

-217 SVFIDHL
+217 SVCIDHL

-236 LFDPTKGIFR
+236 LFDPLKGTFHR
-246 VFKHEKG
+246 FKHEKG

-258 AGDNIMQVTET
+258 AGDNIQQIIE
-269 SDNTLWIAS
+269 SPDNIIWISS

-283 SKLDLNKFNHPNTG
+283 SKLDLNKYSNPNAG
-297 EVAFTQLTRE
+297 EVAFTQLTKE
-307 NYALSSNNTRRVLQ
+307 NYTLSSNNTRRVAI
-321 DAYGNMWVANYST
+321 DAYGNVWVANYST

-344 SFMTLNFM
+344 SFMTLSFM
-352 GDPIVNVSALFCDSK
+352 GEPIEGVSAIFNDSK
-367 DNLWIGQDNKISQY
+367 DNLWIGQDNKISMY
-381 RQGTIVH
+381 RQGAIVR

-404 LFREDPQG
+404 LFREDQHG
-412 NIWFG
+412 NIWLG

-428 TTGAFTRFD
+428 NTGIFTRFN
-437 STKDLDVNALYIDKD
+437 STKDLDVNALYVDKS

-464 TIYNKVETKEKGIND
+464 SIYNNVESKENAINGV
-479 IMGQSAIPFSI
+479 IGNSSIPFSI
-490 IEDDYGQI
+490 IEDDYGQM
-498 WIGTLARGIYIF
+498 WIGTLARGIFVF
-510 DKNKKLVTHLGLE
+510 DKNKKLMAHLGDKPPF
-523 NSYPSNSINQLIKD
+523 PSNSVNQLIKD
-537 EDGGIWAATHSGL
+537 EDGGIWAATHCGL
-550 VYIPNPKDTKNFKV
+550 VYFPNAQTPNNFKT

-598 DRNKEKFYNY
+598 DRQKKKFYNY

-615 TGNFGVG
+615 TGNFCVG
-622 SAVISSTGIVY
+622 AAVISASGIVY
-633 FGSPGGICTFNP
+633 FGSPGGICSFNP
-645 QLLTDQKDMPI
+645 QLLTDLKDMP
-656 VEIIDCEQIMNTT
+656 VVQIIDCEQIVSTT
-669 EKLQRSIVIQDNNG
+669 EKQQRIIVPLDENG
-683 VAHLKY
+683 VAHLRH
-689 DENTFKITFTSGN
+689 DENTFKITFTSDN
-702 FAQEGNVEYSYL
+702 YAQEGNVEYSYL

-736 SPGEYTFQ
+736 SPGEYTFK
-744 VRAKLKNQEWEN
+744 VRAKLKSQEWEN

-763 VVVEPPLWLTWWAKL
+763 VIVEPPLWLTWWAKL
-778 IYALIVGSIIF
+778 IYALIVGGIIYYIF
-789 YFVRSYTNELK
+789 RSYTNQLK
-800 LRSSLEKTKWEA
+800 LRASLEKTRWEA

-846 LMADTR
+846 LMADVR
-852 LPEVLAK
+852 LPEVLSK
-859 KVKNIHASSVRLLN
+859 KVRSIHASSERLLN

-888 RRLTVAHSDIKSFV
+888 RRLTVAHADLKTFV
-902 KEIGDRFKDLNR
+902 QEIGNRFKDLNR
-914 NPQVTFNV
+914 NPNVAFNV
-922 NMPEQQAV
+922 SVSEQPV
-930 DIYFDSEIIS
+930 DIYFDSEVIR

-953 TPKGNI
+953 TPKGSI
-959 DITLSCINGKT
+959 SLTLSM
-970 NTTERADGL
+970 EDG
-979 QKVVI
+979 KVVI

-997 LPHIYD
+997 LPHIYE

-1020 LALVQSLAKLH
+1020 LALVKSFAKLH
-1031 EAELTV
+1031 EAELKV
-1037 ESEEGKGTEFCF
+1037 ESEEGMGTEFRF
-1049 ILDANN
+1049 VLDAEN

-1065 APIEENIAN
+1065 APIEEEKQELLAQEEI
-1074 MGMSDASILDEKD
+1074 SEPEEEQEDA
-1087 SDDTPDSLEGNE
+1087 
-1099 EKEQTDVRPL
+1099 RPL
-1109 LLIVEDNDDIRQYI
+1109 ILVVEDNDDIRQYI
-1123 NESLCEDYRVIEARN
+1123 DESLCEDYRIIQARN
-1138 GKEGRDLA
+1138 GKEGRDQA
-1146 FNQIP
+1146 FQEMP
-1151 DLIVSDI
+1151 ALIVSDI

-1190 TPIDQEVGYDSG
+1190 SPLDQEEGYDSG

-1209 PFSASLLHSRIRNIL
+1209 PFSAKLLQSRIRNIL
-1224 SGRRRLAEFIIQ
+1224 SGRRRLAEYIIQ
-1236 HSLSGANASLDIN
+1236 HNMPSAAGMSTLTSSAGEASGQQSLEEAELAASI
-1249 QSGNGNL
+1249 
-1256 NANVVDGA
+1256 
-1264 ERNDVRDVTG
+1264 
-1274 NINDNIDTSVPEL
+1274 PEL
-1287 SPLDKKFIEKLNRL
+1287 TPLDKKFMEKLNRL
-1301 IEENMTTIDIDIAF
+1301 IEENMTTVDIDIAF

-1338 ANEYIRKVK
+1338 ANEYIRKMK
-1347 LQRSMQLLKEG
+1347 LQRSMVLLQEG

-1380 FKKEFGISPS
+1380 FKKEYGISPS
-1390 DVLKGKG
+1390 EVLKGKQ

>member
-63 CSVFTISNSRI
+63 CTVFNPNNSNI

-85 PLSNTIWVHSK
+85 PQSNTIWVHSK

-132 SIWLADY
+132 TIWLADY
-139 NGGVHH
+139 NGDVHH
-145 YNPVTKEY
+145 YNPLTKEY
-153 YYIDKKLLPGFG
+153 DRIDRKQLPGFG

-196 RSRFFKNNPADPNS
+196 RSRFFKSNPADPTS

-236 LFDPTKGIFR
+236 LFDSAKGTFR
-246 VFKHEKG
+246 AFKHEKG

-269 SDNTLWIAS
+269 PDNTLWVAS

-283 SKLDLNKFNHPNTG
+283 SKLDLNKFNHPNVG

-307 NYALSSNNTRRVLQ
+307 NYGLSSNNTRRVLQ
-321 DAYGNMWVANYST
+321 DAYGNIWVANYST
-334 GVDFIPSSTT
+334 GVDFIPSTTT

-352 GDPIVNVSALFCDSK
+352 GAPILNVSALFCDSK

-428 TTGAFTRFD
+428 NTGAFTRVE
-437 STKDLDVNALYIDKD
+437 STKDLDANALYIDKT

-490 IEDDYGQI
+490 LEDDYGQL
-498 WIGTLARGIYIF
+498 WIGTLARGIFIF
-510 DKNKKLVTHLGLE
+510 DKNKKLVVHLGLE
-523 NSYPSNSINQLIKD
+523 NGFPSNSINQLIKD
-537 EDGGIWAATHSGL
+537 EDGGIWAATHTGL
-550 VYIPNPKDTKNFKV
+550 VYIPNPKTPKNFKI
-564 YGEEQGISDNHIR
+564 YGEEQGISDTHIR

-598 DRNKEKFYNY
+598 DRNKQKFYNY

-622 SAVISSTGIVY
+622 SAVISATGIVY
-633 FGSPGGICTFNP
+633 FGSPGGICSFNP
-645 QLLTDQKDMPI
+645 QLLTDQKEMPN

-669 EKLQRSIVIQDNNG
+669 ERLQRSIVSLDEDG

-689 DENTFKITFTSGN
+689 DENTFKISFTSQN

-763 VVVEPPLWLTWWAKL
+763 VVVEPPLLLTWWAKM
-778 IYALIVGSIIF
+778 IYLLIVGGIIF
-789 YFVRSYTNELK
+789 YIVRSYTNELK
-800 LRSSLEKTKWEA
+800 LRSSLEKTKWES

-846 LMADTR
+846 LMADRR

-859 KVKNIHASSVRLLN
+859 KVKSIHASSERLLN

-888 RRLTVAHSDIKSFV
+888 RRLTVAHSDIKAFV
-902 KEIGDRFKDLNR
+902 KEIGNRFKDLNR
-914 NPQVTFNV
+914 NPQVTINV
-922 NMPEQQAV
+922 NMPEQPTV

-940 TVLNNLIS
+940 TVLNNLMS

-953 TPKGNI
+953 TPKGSI
-959 DITLSCINGKT
+959 DLTLSCIQGKT
-970 NTTERADGL
+970 GSAEQDAL
-979 QKVVI
+979 QKVSI
-984 SVKDTGYGISKKA
+984 SVKDSGYGISKSA
-997 LPHIYD
+997 IPHVFD

-1020 LALVQSLAKLH
+1020 LALVKSLAKLH
-1031 EAELTV
+1031 EAELTLQ
-1037 ESEEGKGTEFCF
+1037 SEEGKGTEFCF
-1049 ILDANN
+1049 VLDANN

-1065 APIEENIAN
+1065 APANEEV
-1074 MGMSDASILDEKD
+1074 LLPTE
-1087 SDDTPDSLEGNE
+1087 EGNSSKEE
-1099 EKEQTDVRPL
+1099 EKEQADVRPL
-1109 LLIVEDNDDIRQYI
+1109 LLIVEDNDDIRQYV
-1123 NESLCEDYRVIEARN
+1123 NESLCEDYRIIEARN

-1190 TPIDQEVGYDSG
+1190 TPIDQEEGYNSG

-1236 HSLSGANASLDIN
+1236 HSLTGANASLAISPEMTENTD
-1249 QSGNGNL
+1249 
-1256 NANVVDGA
+1256 ANVL
-1264 ERNDVRDVTG
+1264 G
-1274 NINDNIDTSVPEL
+1274 NANDNIDTSVPEL
-1287 SPLDKKFIEKLNRL
+1287 SPLDRKFMEKLNHL

-1380 FKKEFGISPS
+1380 FKKEYGISPS

>member
-1 MRKVLLAL
+1 MRKVLLTL
-9 LLLLATW
+9 LLLLASW

-85 PLSNTIWVHSK
+85 PQSNTIWVHSK

-283 SKLDLNKFNHPNTG
+283 SKLDLNKFNHPNEG

>member
-1 MRKVLLAL
+1 MKKVLLTLFLTVA
-9 LLLLATW
+9 AMITT
-16 QASFA
+16 SA
-21 QTKNIGIKE
+21 QTRNFSIRE

-63 CSVFTISNSRI
+63 CTVFYPSNSAI
-74 SNNEHVGLFYH
+74 TNNEHVGLFYH
-85 PLSNTIWVHSK
+85 PQSNTVWVHSK

-103 DCKTQTFSH
+103 NCETQTFSH
-112 FEVDGKVVYSIADIC
+112 FEVDGKTVWSIADIC

-132 SIWLADY
+132 TIWLADY

-145 YNPVTKEY
+145 YNPLTKEHEF
-153 YYIDKKLLPGFG
+153 IDAKQIRQIA

-189 IYNTHNK
+189 IYNTHTK
-196 RSRFFKNNPADPNS
+196 RSRYFKNNPEDPTS

-217 SVFIDHL
+217 SVCIDHL

-236 LFDPTKGIFR
+236 LFDPLKGTFHR
-246 VFKHEKG
+246 FKHEKG

-258 AGDNIMQVTET
+258 AGDNIQQIIE
-269 SDNTLWIAS
+269 SPDNILWISS

-283 SKLDLNKFNHPNTG
+283 SKLDLNKYSNPNAG
-297 EVAFTQLTRE
+297 EVAFTQLTKE
-307 NYALSSNNTRRVLQ
+307 NYTLSSNNTRRVAI
-321 DAYGNMWVANYST
+321 DAYGNVWVANYST

-344 SFMTLNFM
+344 SFMTLSFM
-352 GDPIVNVSALFCDSK
+352 GEPIEGVSAIFNDSK
-367 DNLWIGQDNKISQY
+367 DNLWIGQDNKISMY
-381 RQGTIVH
+381 RQGAIVR

-404 LFREDPQG
+404 LFREDQHG
-412 NIWFG
+412 NIWLG

-428 TTGAFTRFD
+428 NTGIFTRFN
-437 STKDLDVNALYIDKD
+437 STKDLDVNALYVDKS

-464 TIYNKVETKEKGIND
+464 SIYNNVESKENAINGV
-479 IMGQSAIPFSI
+479 IGNSSIPFSI
-490 IEDDYGQI
+490 IEDDYGQM
-498 WIGTLARGIYIF
+498 WIGTLARGIFVF
-510 DKNKKLVTHLGLE
+510 DKNKKLMAHLGDKPPF
-523 NSYPSNSINQLIKD
+523 PSNSVNQLIKD

-550 VYIPNPKDTKNFKV
+550 VYFPNAQTPNNFKT

-598 DRNKEKFYNY
+598 DRQKKKFYNY

-615 TGNFGVG
+615 TGNFCVG
-622 SAVISSTGIVY
+622 AAVISASGIVY
-633 FGSPGGICTFNP
+633 FGSPGGICSFNP
-645 QLLTDQKDMPI
+645 QLLTDLKDMPA
-656 VEIIDCEQIMNTT
+656 VQIIDCEQIVSTT
-669 EKLQRSIVIQDNNG
+669 EKQQRIIVPLDENG
-683 VAHLKY
+683 VAHLRH
-689 DENTFKITFTSGN
+689 DENTFKITFTSDN
-702 FAQEGNVEYSYL
+702 YAQEGNVEYSYL

-736 SPGEYTFQ
+736 SPGEYTFK
-744 VRAKLKNQEWEN
+744 VRAKLKSQEWEN

-763 VVVEPPLWLTWWAKL
+763 VIVEPPLWLTWWAKL
-778 IYALIVGSIIF
+778 IYALIVGGIIYYIF
-789 YFVRSYTNELK
+789 RSYTNQLK
-800 LRSSLEKTKWEA
+800 LRASLEKTRWEA

-846 LMADTR
+846 LMADVR
-852 LPEVLAK
+852 LPEVLSK
-859 KVKNIHASSVRLLN
+859 KVRSIHASSERLLN

-888 RRLTVAHSDIKSFV
+888 RRLTVAHADLKTFV
-902 KEIGDRFKDLNR
+902 QEIGNRFKDLNR
-914 NPQVTFNV
+914 NPNVAFNV
-922 NMPEQQAV
+922 SVPEQPV
-930 DIYFDSEIIS
+930 DIYFDSEVIS

-953 TPKGNI
+953 TSKGSI
-959 DITLSCINGKT
+959 SLTLSM
-970 NTTERADGL
+970 EDG
-979 QKVVI
+979 KVVI

-997 LPHIYD
+997 LPHIYE

-1020 LALVQSLAKLH
+1020 LALVKSFAKLH
-1031 EAELTV
+1031 EAELKV
-1037 ESEEGKGTEFCF
+1037 ESEEGMGTEFRF
-1049 ILDANN
+1049 VLDAEN

-1065 APIEENIAN
+1065 APIEEEKQELLAQEEI
-1074 MGMSDASILDEKD
+1074 SEPEEEQEDA
-1087 SDDTPDSLEGNE
+1087 
-1099 EKEQTDVRPL
+1099 RPL
-1109 LLIVEDNDDIRQYI
+1109 ILVVEDNDDIRQYI
-1123 NESLCEDYRVIEARN
+1123 DESLCEDYRIIQARN
-1138 GKEGRDLA
+1138 GKEGRDQA
-1146 FNQIP
+1146 FQEMP
-1151 DLIVSDI
+1151 ALIVSDI

-1190 TPIDQEVGYDSG
+1190 SPLDQEEGYDSG

-1209 PFSASLLHSRIRNIL
+1209 PFSAKLLQSRIRNIL
-1224 SGRRRLAEFIIQ
+1224 SGRRRLAEYIIQ
-1236 HSLSGANASLDIN
+1236 HNMPSAAGMSTLTSSAGEASGQQSLEEAELAASI
-1249 QSGNGNL
+1249 
-1256 NANVVDGA
+1256 
-1264 ERNDVRDVTG
+1264 
-1274 NINDNIDTSVPEL
+1274 PEL
-1287 SPLDKKFIEKLNRL
+1287 SPLDKKFMEKLNRL
-1301 IEENMTTIDIDIAF
+1301 IEENMTTVDIDIAF

-1338 ANEYIRKVK
+1338 ANEYIRKMK
-1347 LQRSMQLLKEG
+1347 LQRSMVLLQEG

-1380 FKKEFGISPS
+1380 FKKEYGISPS
-1390 DVLKGKG
+1390 EVLKGKQ

>member
-1 MRKVLLAL
+1 MRKVLLTL

-63 CSVFTISNSRI
+63 CTVFNPNNSNI

-85 PLSNTIWVHSK
+85 PQSNTIWVHSK

-132 SIWLADY
+132 TIWLADY
-139 NGGVHH
+139 NGDVHH
-145 YNPVTKEY
+145 YNPLTKEY
-153 YYIDKKLLPGFG
+153 DRIDRKQLPGFG

-196 RSRFFKNNPADPNS
+196 RSRFFKSNPADPTS

-236 LFDPTKGIFR
+236 LFDSAKGTFR
-246 VFKHEKG
+246 AFKHEKG

-269 SDNTLWIAS
+269 PDNTLWVAS

-283 SKLDLNKFNHPNTG
+283 SKLDLNKFNHPNVG

-307 NYALSSNNTRRVLQ
+307 NYGLSSNNTRRVLQ
-321 DAYGNMWVANYST
+321 DAYGNIWVANYST
-334 GVDFIPSSTT
+334 GVDFIPSTTT

-352 GDPIVNVSALFCDSK
+352 GAPILNVSALFCDSK

-428 TTGAFTRFD
+428 NTGAFTRVE
-437 STKDLDVNALYIDKD
+437 STKDLDANALYIDKT

-490 IEDDYGQI
+490 LEDDYGQL
-498 WIGTLARGIYIF
+498 WIGTLARGIFIF
-510 DKNKKLVTHLGLE
+510 DKNKKLVVHLGLE
-523 NSYPSNSINQLIKD
+523 NGFPSNSINQLIKD
-537 EDGGIWAATHSGL
+537 EDGGIWAATHTGL
-550 VYIPNPKDTKNFKV
+550 VYIPNPKTPKNFKI
-564 YGEEQGISDNHIR
+564 YGEEQGISDTHIR

-598 DRNKEKFYNY
+598 DRNKQKFYNY

-622 SAVISSTGIVY
+622 SAVISATGIVY
-633 FGSPGGICTFNP
+633 FGSPGGICSFNP
-645 QLLTDQKDMPI
+645 QLLTEQKEMPK
-656 VEIIDCEQIMNTT
+656 VEIIDCEQILNTT
-669 EKLQRSIVIQDNNG
+669 EKQQRSIVTLDEDG
-683 VAHLKY
+683 VAHLNH
-689 DENTFKITFTSGN
+689 DENTFKITFTSQN

-778 IYALIVGSIIF
+778 IYLLIVGGIIF
-789 YFVRSYTNELK
+789 YIVRSYMNELK
-800 LRSSLEKTKWEA
+800 LRSSLEKTRWES

-846 LMADTR
+846 LMADSR

-859 KVKNIHASSVRLLN
+859 KVKSIHASSERLLN

-888 RRLTVAHSDIKSFV
+888 RRLTVAHSDIKAFV

-914 NPQVTFNV
+914 NSQVSINV
-922 NMPEQQAV
+922 NMPEQQSV

-940 TVLNNLIS
+940 TVLNNLMS

-959 DITLSCINGKT
+959 DLTLSCIYGKSST
-970 NTTERADGL
+970 GDQEAL
-979 QKVVI
+979 QKVSI
-984 SVKDTGYGISKKA
+984 SVKDSGYGISKSA
-997 LPHIYD
+997 IPHVFD

-1020 LALVQSLAKLH
+1020 LALVKSLAKLH
-1031 EAELTV
+1031 EAELTL

-1049 ILDANN
+1049 VLDANN

-1065 APIEENIAN
+1065 APANEQVLLLAEEGSNA
-1074 MGMSDASILDEKD
+1074 
-1087 SDDTPDSLEGNE
+1087 LEE
-1099 EKEQTDVRPL
+1099 EKEPADVRPL
-1109 LLIVEDNDDIRQYI
+1109 LLIVEDNDDIRQYV
-1123 NESLCEDYRVIEARN
+1123 NESLCEDYRIIEARN

-1146 FNQIP
+1146 FSETP
-1151 DLIVSDI
+1151 ALIVSDI

-1166 EMMKILKND
+1166 EMMKIVKND

-1190 TPIDQEVGYDSG
+1190 SPLDQEQGYESG

-1209 PFSASLLHSRIRNIL
+1209 PFSAKLLQSRIRNIL
-1224 SGRRRLAEFIIQ
+1224 SSRRRLADYILQ
-1236 HSLSGANASLDIN
+1236 HNMPTSVAIAASSN
-1249 QSGNGNL
+1249 S
-1256 NANVVDGA
+1256 A
-1264 ERNDVRDVTG
+1264 ENEILKKADEELAA
-1274 NINDNIDTSVPEL
+1274 SVPEL
-1287 SPLDKKFIEKLNRL
+1287 SPLDKRFMERLNKL
-1301 IEENMTTIDIDIAF
+1301 IEENMSTEDIDIAF
-1315 MTDKMAMSHSSFY
+1315 MTDKLAMSHSTFY

-1338 ANEYIRKVK
+1338 ANEYIRKMK
-1347 LQRSMQLLKEG
+1347 LQRSMQLLKSG
-1358 ESNVTEV
+1358 EHNVTEV
-1365 AMLTGFNNIG
+1365 AFATGFNNIG

-1380 FKKEFGISPS
+1380 FKKEFGLSPS
-1390 DVLKGKG
+1390 EVLKG

>member
-1 MRKVLLAL
+1 MRKVLLTL
-9 LLLLATW
+9 LLLLASW

-63 CSVFTISNSRI
+63 CTVFNPNNSNI

-85 PLSNTIWVHSK
+85 PQSNTIWVHSK

-736 SPGEYTFQ
+736 SPGKYTFQ

-756 AKVAEMK
+756 AKIAEMK

-959 DITLSCINGKT
+959 DITLSCINGKM

-1087 SDDTPDSLEGNE
+1087 SDDTPDSLEEND

>member
-1 MRKVLLAL
+1 MKKVLLTLFLTVA
-9 LLLLATW
+9 AMITT
-16 QASFA
+16 SA
-21 QTKNIGIKE
+21 QTRNFGIRE

-63 CSVFTISNSRI
+63 CTVFYPSNSAI
-74 SNNEHVGLFYH
+74 TNNEHVGLFYH
-85 PLSNTIWVHSK
+85 PQSNTVWVHSK

-103 DCKTQTFSH
+103 NCKTQTFSH
-112 FEVDGKVVYSIADIC
+112 FEVDGKTVWSIADIC

-132 SIWLADY
+132 TIWLADY

-145 YNPVTKEY
+145 YKPLTKEHEF
-153 YYIDKKLLPGFG
+153 IDAKQIRQIA

-189 IYNTHNK
+189 IYNTHTK
-196 RSRFFKNNPADPNS
+196 RSRYFKNNPEDPTS

-217 SVFIDHL
+217 SVCIDHL

-236 LFDPTKGIFR
+236 LFDPLKGTFHR
-246 VFKHEKG
+246 FKHEKG

-258 AGDNIMQVTET
+258 AGDNIQQIIE
-269 SDNTLWIAS
+269 SPDNIIWISS

-283 SKLDLNKFNHPNTG
+283 SKLDLNKYSNPNAG
-297 EVAFTQLTRE
+297 EVAFTQLTKE
-307 NYALSSNNTRRVLQ
+307 NYTLSSNNTRRVAI
-321 DAYGNMWVANYST
+321 DAYGNVWVANYST

-344 SFMTLNFM
+344 SFMTLSFM
-352 GDPIVNVSALFCDSK
+352 GEPIEGVSAIFNDSK
-367 DNLWIGQDNKISQY
+367 DNLWIGQDNKISMY
-381 RQGTIVH
+381 RQGAIVR

-404 LFREDPQG
+404 LFREDQHG
-412 NIWFG
+412 NIWLG

-428 TTGAFTRFD
+428 NTGIFTRFN
-437 STKDLDVNALYIDKD
+437 STKDLDVNALYVDKS

-464 TIYNKVETKEKGIND
+464 SIYNNVESKENAINGV
-479 IMGQSAIPFSI
+479 IGNSSIPFSI
-490 IEDDYGQI
+490 IEDDYGQM
-498 WIGTLARGIYIF
+498 WIGTLARGIFVF
-510 DKNKKLVTHLGLE
+510 DKNKKLMAHLGDKPPF
-523 NSYPSNSINQLIKD
+523 PSNSVNQLIKD

-550 VYIPNPKDTKNFKV
+550 VYFPNAQTPNNFKT

-588 VSMFSGIACF
+588 VSMFSGIAYF
-598 DRNKEKFYNY
+598 DRQKKKFYNY

-615 TGNFGVG
+615 TGNFCVG
-622 SAVISSTGIVY
+622 AAVISASGIVY
-633 FGSPGGICTFNP
+633 FGSPGGICSFNP
-645 QLLTDQKDMPI
+645 QLLTDLKDMP
-656 VEIIDCEQIMNTT
+656 VVQIIDCEQIVSTT
-669 EKLQRSIVIQDNNG
+669 EKQQRIIVPLDENG
-683 VAHLKY
+683 VAHLRH
-689 DENTFKITFTSGN
+689 DENTFKITFTSDN
-702 FAQEGNVEYSYL
+702 YAQEGNVEYSYL

-736 SPGEYTFQ
+736 SPGKYTFK
-744 VRAKLKNQEWEN
+744 VRAKLKSQEWEN

-763 VVVEPPLWLTWWAKL
+763 VIVEPPLWLTWWAKL
-778 IYALIVGSIIF
+778 IYALIVGGIIYYIF
-789 YFVRSYTNELK
+789 RSYTNQLK
-800 LRSSLEKTKWEA
+800 LRASLEKTRWEA

-846 LMADTR
+846 LMADVR
-852 LPEVLAK
+852 LPEVLSK
-859 KVKNIHASSVRLLN
+859 KVRSIHASSERLLN

-888 RRLTVAHSDIKSFV
+888 RRLTVAHADLKTFV
-902 KEIGDRFKDLNR
+902 QEIGNRFKDLNR
-914 NPQVTFNV
+914 NPNVAFNV
-922 NMPEQQAV
+922 SVPEQPV
-930 DIYFDSEIIS
+930 DIYFDSEVIS

-953 TPKGNI
+953 TPKGSI
-959 DITLSCINGKT
+959 SLTLSM
-970 NTTERADGL
+970 EDG
-979 QKVVI
+979 KVVI

-997 LPHIYD
+997 LPHIYE

-1020 LALVQSLAKLH
+1020 LALVKSFAKLH
-1031 EAELTV
+1031 EAELKV
-1037 ESEEGKGTEFCF
+1037 ESEEGMGTEFRF
-1049 ILDANN
+1049 VLDAEN

-1065 APIEENIAN
+1065 TPIEEEKQELLAQEEI
-1074 MGMSDASILDEKD
+1074 SEPEEEQEDAHPLIL
-1087 SDDTPDSLEGNE
+1087 
-1099 EKEQTDVRPL
+1099 V
-1109 LLIVEDNDDIRQYI
+1109 VEDNDDIRQYI
-1123 NESLCEDYRVIEARN
+1123 DESLCEDYRIIQARN
-1138 GKEGRDLA
+1138 GKEGRDQA
-1146 FNQIP
+1146 FQEMP
-1151 DLIVSDI
+1151 ALIVSDI

-1190 TPIDQEVGYDSG
+1190 SPLDQEEGYDSG

-1209 PFSASLLHSRIRNIL
+1209 PFSAKLLQSRIRNIL
-1224 SGRRRLAEFIIQ
+1224 SGRRRLAEYIIQ
-1236 HSLSGANASLDIN
+1236 HNMPSAAGMSTLTSSAGEASGQQSLEEAELAASI
-1249 QSGNGNL
+1249 
-1256 NANVVDGA
+1256 
-1264 ERNDVRDVTG
+1264 
-1274 NINDNIDTSVPEL
+1274 PEL
-1287 SPLDKKFIEKLNRL
+1287 SPLDKKFMEKLNRL
-1301 IEENMTTIDIDIAF
+1301 IEENMTTVDIDIAF

-1338 ANEYIRKVK
+1338 ANEYIRKMK
-1347 LQRSMQLLKEG
+1347 LQRSMVLLQEG

-1380 FKKEFGISPS
+1380 FKKEYGISPS
-1390 DVLKGKG
+1390 EVLKGKQ

>member
-1 MRKVLLAL
+1 MKKVLFTLFLTVA
-9 LLLLATW
+9 AMITT
-16 QASFA
+16 SA
-21 QTKNIGIKE
+21 QTRNFGIRE

-63 CSVFTISNSRI
+63 CTVFYPSNSAI
-74 SNNEHVGLFYH
+74 TNNEHVGLFYH
-85 PLSNTIWVHSK
+85 PQSNTVWVHSK

-103 DCKTQTFSH
+103 NCKTQTFSH
-112 FEVDGKVVYSIADIC
+112 FEVDGKTVWSIADIC

-132 SIWLADY
+132 TIWLADY

-145 YNPVTKEY
+145 YNPLTKEHEF
-153 YYIDKKLLPGFG
+153 IDAKQIRQIA

-189 IYNTHNK
+189 IYNTHTK
-196 RSRFFKNNPADPNS
+196 RSRYFKNNPEDPTS

-217 SVFIDHL
+217 SVCIDHL

-236 LFDPTKGIFR
+236 LFDPLKGTFHR
-246 VFKHEKG
+246 FKHEKG

-258 AGDNIMQVTET
+258 AGDNIQQIIE
-269 SDNTLWIAS
+269 SPDNIIWISS

-283 SKLDLNKFNHPNTG
+283 SKLDLNKYNNPNAG
-297 EVAFTQLTRE
+297 EVAFTQLTKE
-307 NYALSSNNTRRVLQ
+307 NYTLSSNNTRRVAI
-321 DAYGNMWVANYST
+321 DAYSNVWVANYST

-344 SFMTLNFM
+344 SFMTLSFM
-352 GDPIVNVSALFCDSK
+352 GEPIEGVSAIFNDSK
-367 DNLWIGQDNKISQY
+367 DNLWIGQDNKISMY
-381 RQGTIVH
+381 RQGAIVR

-404 LFREDPQG
+404 LFREDQHG
-412 NIWFG
+412 NIWLG

-428 TTGAFTRFD
+428 NTGIFTRFN
-437 STKDLDVNALYIDKD
+437 STKDLDVNALYVDKS

-464 TIYNKVETKEKGIND
+464 SIYNNVESKENAINGV
-479 IMGQSAIPFSI
+479 IGNSSIPFSI
-490 IEDDYGQI
+490 IEDDYGQM
-498 WIGTLARGIYIF
+498 WIGTLTRGIFVF
-510 DKNKKLVTHLGLE
+510 DKNKKLMAHLGDKPPF
-523 NSYPSNSINQLIKD
+523 PSNSVNQLIKD

-550 VYIPNPKDTKNFKV
+550 VYFPNAQTPNNFKT

-598 DRNKEKFYNY
+598 DRQKKKFYNY

-615 TGNFGVG
+615 TGNFCVEA
-622 SAVISSTGIVY
+622 AVISASGIVY
-633 FGSPGGICTFNP
+633 FGSPGGICSFNP
-645 QLLTDQKDMPI
+645 QLLTDLKDMP
-656 VEIIDCEQIMNTT
+656 VVQIIDCEQIVSTT
-669 EKLQRSIVIQDNNG
+669 EKQQRIIVPLDENG
-683 VAHLKY
+683 VAHLRH
-689 DENTFKITFTSGN
+689 DENTFKITFTSDN
-702 FAQEGNVEYSYL
+702 YAQEGNVEYSYL

-736 SPGEYTFQ
+736 SPGEYTFK
-744 VRAKLKNQEWEN
+744 VRAKLKSQEWEN

-763 VVVEPPLWLTWWAKL
+763 MIVEPPLWLTWWAKL
-778 IYALIVGSIIF
+778 IYALIVGGIIYYIF
-789 YFVRSYTNELK
+789 RSYTNQLK
-800 LRSSLEKTKWEA
+800 LRASLEKTRWEA

-846 LMADTR
+846 LMADVR
-852 LPEVLAK
+852 LPEVLSK
-859 KVKNIHASSVRLLN
+859 KVRSIHASSERLLN

-888 RRLTVAHSDIKSFV
+888 RRLTVAHADLKTFV
-902 KEIGDRFKDLNR
+902 QEIGNRFKDLNR
-914 NPQVTFNV
+914 NPNVAFNV
-922 NMPEQQAV
+922 SVPEQPV
-930 DIYFDSEIIS
+930 DIYFDSEVIS

-953 TPKGNI
+953 TPKGSI
-959 DITLSCINGKT
+959 SLTLSM
-970 NTTERADGL
+970 EDG
-979 QKVVI
+979 KVVI

-997 LPHIYD
+997 LPHIYE

-1020 LALVQSLAKLH
+1020 LALVKSFAKLH
-1031 EAELTV
+1031 EAELKV
-1037 ESEEGKGTEFCF
+1037 ESEEGMGTEFRF
-1049 ILDANN
+1049 VLDAEN

-1065 APIEENIAN
+1065 APIEEEKQELLAQEEI
-1074 MGMSDASILDEKD
+1074 SEPEEEQEDA
-1087 SDDTPDSLEGNE
+1087 
-1099 EKEQTDVRPL
+1099 RPL
-1109 LLIVEDNDDIRQYI
+1109 ILVVEDNDDIRQYI
-1123 NESLCEDYRVIEARN
+1123 DESLCEDYRIIQARN
-1138 GKEGRDLA
+1138 GKEGRDQA
-1146 FNQIP
+1146 FQEMP
-1151 DLIVSDI
+1151 ALIVSDI

-1190 TPIDQEVGYDSG
+1190 SPLDQEEGYDSG

-1209 PFSASLLHSRIRNIL
+1209 PFSAKLLQSRIRNIL
-1224 SGRRRLAEFIIQ
+1224 SGRRRLAEYIIQ
-1236 HSLSGANASLDIN
+1236 HNMPSAAGMSTLTSSAGEASGQQSLEEAELAASI
-1249 QSGNGNL
+1249 
-1256 NANVVDGA
+1256 
-1264 ERNDVRDVTG
+1264 
-1274 NINDNIDTSVPEL
+1274 PEL
-1287 SPLDKKFIEKLNRL
+1287 SPLDKKFMEKLNRL
-1301 IEENMTTIDIDIAF
+1301 IEENMTTVDIDIAF

-1338 ANEYIRKVK
+1338 ANEYIRKMK
-1347 LQRSMQLLKEG
+1347 LQRSMVLLQEG

-1380 FKKEFGISPS
+1380 FKKEYGISPS
-1390 DVLKGKG
+1390 EVLKGKQ

>member
-1 MRKVLLAL
+1 MRKVLLTL
-9 LLLLATW
+9 LLMVVSISTTLG
-16 QASFA
+16 
-21 QTKNIGIKE
+21 QTQNIGIKE

-63 CSVFTISNSRI
+63 CTVFYPSNSAI
-74 SNNEHVGLFYH
+74 TNNEHVGLFYH
-85 PLSNTIWVHSK
+85 PQSNTVWVHSK

-112 FEVDGKVVYSIADIC
+112 FEVDGKTVWSIADIC

-132 SIWLADY
+132 TIWLADY

-145 YNPVTKEY
+145 YNPLTKEHEF
-153 YYIDKKLLPGFG
+153 IDAKQIRQIA

-189 IYNTHNK
+189 IYNTHTK
-196 RSRFFKNNPADPNS
+196 RSRYFRNNPDDPTS

-236 LFDPTKGIFR
+236 LFDPLKETFHR
-246 VFKHEKG
+246 FKHEKG

-258 AGDNIMQVTET
+258 AGDNIQQIIE
-269 SDNTLWIAS
+269 SPDNIIWISS

-283 SKLDLNKFNHPNTG
+283 SKLDLNKYSNPNAG
-297 EVAFTQLTRE
+297 EVAFTQLTKE
-307 NYALSSNNTRRVLQ
+307 NYTLSSNNTRRVAI
-321 DAYGNMWVANYST
+321 DAYGNVWVANYST
-334 GVDFIPSSTT
+334 GIDFIPSSST
-344 SFMTLNFM
+344 SFMTLSFM
-352 GDPIVNVSALFCDSK
+352 GEPIVGVSTIFNDSK
-367 DNLWIGQDNKISQY
+367 DNLWIGQDNKISMY
-381 RQGTIVH
+381 RQGAILR

-404 LFREDPQG
+404 IFREDQQG
-412 NIWFG
+412 NIWVG

-428 TTGAFTRFD
+428 NTGTFTRFN
-437 STKDLDVNALYIDKD
+437 STKDLDVNALYVDKN
-452 GKVWAGTEDGVY
+452 GKVWAGTEAGVY
-464 TIYNKVETKEKGIND
+464 SIYNKVENKEDAINSV
-479 IMGQSAIPFSI
+479 IGNSSIPFSI
-490 IEDDYGQI
+490 IEDDYGQM
-498 WIGTLARGIYIF
+498 WIGTLARGVFVF
-510 DKNKKLVTHLGLE
+510 DKNKKLVAHLGDKPPF
-523 NSYPSNSINQLIKD
+523 PSNSVNQLIKD
-537 EDGGIWAATHSGL
+537 EDGAIWAATHSGL
-550 VYIPNPKDTKNFKV
+550 VYIPNAKNPTNMKI
-564 YGEEQGISDNHIR
+564 YGEKQGISDNHTR

-598 DRNKEKFYNY
+598 DRQKQKFYNY

-615 TGNFGVG
+615 MGNFCVG
-622 SAVISSTGIVY
+622 AAVISASGIVY
-633 FGSPGGICTFNP
+633 FGSPGGICSFNP

-656 VEIIDCEQIMNTT
+656 VQIIDCEQIVSTT
-669 EKLQRSIVIQDNNG
+669 EKQQRIIVSLDKNG
-683 VAHLKY
+683 VAHLKH
-689 DENTFKITFTSGN
+689 DENTFKITFTSDN
-702 FAQEGNVEYSYL
+702 YAQEGNVEYSYL

-736 SPGEYTFQ
+736 SPGEYTFK
-744 VRAKLKNQEWEN
+744 VRAKLKSQEWKN
-756 AKVAEMK
+756 AKEAEMK
-763 VVVEPPLWLTWWAKL
+763 VIVEPPLWLTWWAKL
-778 IYALIVGSIIF
+778 IYALIIVGIIYYIF
-789 YFVRSYTNELK
+789 RSYTNQLK
-800 LRSSLEKTKWEA
+800 LRASLEKTRWEA

-846 LMADTR
+846 LMADVR
-852 LPEVLAK
+852 LPEVLGK
-859 KVKNIHASSVRLLN
+859 KVRSIHTSSERLLN

-888 RRLTVAHSDIKSFV
+888 RRLTVAHSDLKTFV
-902 KEIGDRFKDLNR
+902 SEIGNRFKDLNR
-914 NPQVTFNV
+914 NPNVTINISV
-922 NMPEQQAV
+922 PEQPV
-930 DIYFDSEIIS
+930 DIYFDSEVIN

-953 TPKGNI
+953 TPRGSI
-959 DITLSCINGKT
+959 QLTLSQTDGK
-970 NTTERADGL
+970 
-979 QKVVI
+979 VII

-1020 LALVQSLAKLH
+1020 LALVKSLASLH
-1031 EAELTV
+1031 EAELQV
-1037 ESEEGKGTEFCF
+1037 ESEEGKGSEFSF
-1049 ILDANN
+1049 ILKADN
-1055 TYPNALHKED
+1055 TYPDALHKED
-1065 APIEENIAN
+1065 APVEEEDIEMQESGEATL
-1074 MGMSDASILDEKD
+1074 LDE
-1087 SDDTPDSLEGNE
+1087 
-1099 EKEQTDVRPL
+1099 EQEQADARPL
-1109 LLIVEDNDDIRQYI
+1109 ILVVEDNDDIRQYI
-1123 NESLCEDYRVIEARN
+1123 DESLCEDYRIIQARN
-1138 GKEGRDLA
+1138 GKEGRDMA
-1146 FNQIP
+1146 FQEIP
-1151 DLIVSDI
+1151 TLIVSDI
-1158 MMPEMDGI
+1158 MMPEMDGL

-1175 IRTSHIPII
+1175 IRTSHIPVI

-1190 TPIDQEVGYDSG
+1190 SPLDQEEGYDSG

-1209 PFSASLLHSRIRNIL
+1209 PFSAKLLQSRIRNIL
-1224 SGRRRLAEFIIQ
+1224 SGRRRLADYILQ
-1236 HSLSGANASLDIN
+1236 HNIPSAAGNAGLTAIPGTETGM
-1249 QSGNGNL
+1249 SGNGQQSQEE
-1256 NANVVDGA
+1256 A
-1264 ERNDVRDVTG
+1264 ELAAS
-1274 NINDNIDTSVPEL
+1274 IPEL
-1287 SPLDKKFIEKLNRL
+1287 SPLDRKFMEKLNRL
-1301 IEENMTTIDIDIAF
+1301 IEENMTTVDIDIAF

-1328 RKVKALTGVS
+1328 RKVKALTGLS
-1338 ANEYIRKVK
+1338 ANEYIRKMK
-1347 LQRSMQLLKEG
+1347 LQRSMVLLQEG

-1380 FKKEFGISPS
+1380 FKKEYGISPS

>member
-1 MRKVLLAL
+1 MKKVLLTLFLTVA
-9 LLLLATW
+9 AMITT
-16 QASFA
+16 SA
-21 QTKNIGIKE
+21 QTRNFGIRE

-63 CSVFTISNSRI
+63 CTVFYPSNSAI
-74 SNNEHVGLFYH
+74 TNNEHVGLFYH
-85 PLSNTIWVHSK
+85 PQSNTVWVHSK

-103 DCKTQTFSH
+103 NCETQTFSH
-112 FEVDGKVVYSIADIC
+112 FKVDGKTVWSIADIC

-132 SIWLADY
+132 TIWLADY

-145 YNPVTKEY
+145 YNPLTKEHEF
-153 YYIDKKLLPGFG
+153 IDAKQIRQIA

-189 IYNTHNK
+189 IYNTHTK
-196 RSRFFKNNPADPNS
+196 RSRYFKNNPEDPTS

-217 SVFIDHL
+217 SVCIDHL

-236 LFDPTKGIFR
+236 LFDPLKGTFHR
-246 VFKHEKG
+246 FKHEKG

-258 AGDNIMQVTET
+258 AGDNIQQIIE
-269 SDNTLWIAS
+269 SPDNILWISS

-283 SKLDLNKFNHPNTG
+283 SKLDLNKYSNPNAG
-297 EVAFTQLTRE
+297 EVAFTQLTKE
-307 NYALSSNNTRRVLQ
+307 NYTLSSNNTRRVAI
-321 DAYGNMWVANYST
+321 DAYGNVWVANYST

-344 SFMTLNFM
+344 SFMTLSFM
-352 GDPIVNVSALFCDSK
+352 GEPIEGVSAIFNDSK
-367 DNLWIGQDNKISQY
+367 DNLWIGQDNKISMY
-381 RQGTIVH
+381 RQGAIVR

-404 LFREDPQG
+404 LFREDQHG
-412 NIWFG
+412 NIWLG

-428 TTGAFTRFD
+428 NTGIFTRFN
-437 STKDLDVNALYIDKD
+437 STKDLDVNALYVDKS

-464 TIYNKVETKEKGIND
+464 SIYNNVESKENAINGV
-479 IMGQSAIPFSI
+479 IGNSSIPFSI
-490 IEDDYGQI
+490 IEDDYGQM
-498 WIGTLARGIYIF
+498 WIGTLARGISVF
-510 DKNKKLVTHLGLE
+510 DKNKKLMAHLGDKPPF
-523 NSYPSNSINQLIKD
+523 PSNSVNQLIKD

-550 VYIPNPKDTKNFKV
+550 VYFPNAQTPNNFKT

-598 DRNKEKFYNY
+598 DRQKKKFYNY

-615 TGNFGVG
+615 TGNFCVG
-622 SAVISSTGIVY
+622 AAVISASGIVY
-633 FGSPGGICTFNP
+633 FGSPGGICSFNP
-645 QLLTDQKDMPI
+645 QLLTDLKDMPA
-656 VEIIDCEQIMNTT
+656 VQIIDCEQIVSTT
-669 EKLQRSIVIQDNNG
+669 EKQQRIIVPLDENG
-683 VAHLKY
+683 VAHLRH
-689 DENTFKITFTSGN
+689 DENTFKITFTSDN
-702 FAQEGNVEYSYL
+702 YAQEGNVEYSYL

-736 SPGEYTFQ
+736 SPGEYTFK
-744 VRAKLKNQEWEN
+744 VRAKLKSQEWEN

-763 VVVEPPLWLTWWAKL
+763 VIVEPPLWLTWWAKL
-778 IYALIVGSIIF
+778 IYALIVGGIIYYIF
-789 YFVRSYTNELK
+789 RSYTNQLK
-800 LRSSLEKTKWEA
+800 LRASLEKTRWEA

-846 LMADTR
+846 LMADVR
-852 LPEVLAK
+852 LPEVLSK
-859 KVKNIHASSVRLLN
+859 KVRSIHASSERLLN

-888 RRLTVAHSDIKSFV
+888 RRLTVAHADLKTFV
-902 KEIGDRFKDLNR
+902 QEIGNRFKDLNR
-914 NPQVTFNV
+914 NPNVAFNV
-922 NMPEQQAV
+922 SVPEQPV
-930 DIYFDSEIIS
+930 DIYFDSEVIS

-953 TPKGNI
+953 TSKGSI
-959 DITLSCINGKT
+959 SLTLSM
-970 NTTERADGL
+970 EDG
-979 QKVVI
+979 KVVI

-997 LPHIYD
+997 LPHIYE

-1020 LALVQSLAKLH
+1020 LALVKSFAKLH
-1031 EAELTV
+1031 EAELKV
-1037 ESEEGKGTEFCF
+1037 ESEEGMGTEFRF
-1049 ILDANN
+1049 VLDAEN

-1065 APIEENIAN
+1065 APIEEEKQELLAQEEI
-1074 MGMSDASILDEKD
+1074 SEPEEEQEDA
-1087 SDDTPDSLEGNE
+1087 
-1099 EKEQTDVRPL
+1099 RPL
-1109 LLIVEDNDDIRQYI
+1109 ILVVEDNDDIRQYI
-1123 NESLCEDYRVIEARN
+1123 DESLCEDYRIIQARN
-1138 GKEGRDLA
+1138 GKEGRDQA
-1146 FNQIP
+1146 FLEMP
-1151 DLIVSDI
+1151 ALIVSDI

-1190 TPIDQEVGYDSG
+1190 SPLDQEEGYDSG

-1209 PFSASLLHSRIRNIL
+1209 PFSAKLLQSRIRNIL
-1224 SGRRRLAEFIIQ
+1224 SGRRRLAEYIIQ
-1236 HSLSGANASLDIN
+1236 HNMPSAAGMSTLTSSAGEASGQQSLEEAELAASI
-1249 QSGNGNL
+1249 
-1256 NANVVDGA
+1256 
-1264 ERNDVRDVTG
+1264 
-1274 NINDNIDTSVPEL
+1274 PEL
-1287 SPLDKKFIEKLNRL
+1287 SPLDKKFMEKLNRL
-1301 IEENMTTIDIDIAF
+1301 IEENMTTVDIDIAF

-1338 ANEYIRKVK
+1338 ANEYIRKMK
-1347 LQRSMQLLKEG
+1347 LQRSMVLLQEG

-1380 FKKEFGISPS
+1380 FKKEYGISPS
-1390 DVLKGKG
+1390 EVLKGKQ

>member
-1 MRKVLLAL
+1 MKKVLLTLFLTVA
-9 LLLLATW
+9 AMITT
-16 QASFA
+16 SA
-21 QTKNIGIKE
+21 QTRNFGIRE

-63 CSVFTISNSRI
+63 CTVFYPSNSAI
-74 SNNEHVGLFYH
+74 TNNEHVGLFYH
-85 PLSNTIWVHSK
+85 PQSNTVWVHSK

-103 DCKTQTFSH
+103 NCETQTFSH
-112 FEVDGKVVYSIADIC
+112 FEVDGKTVWSIADIC

-132 SIWLADY
+132 TIWLADY

-145 YNPVTKEY
+145 YNLLTKEHEF
-153 YYIDKKLLPGFG
+153 IDAKQIRQIA

-189 IYNTHNK
+189 IYNTHTK
-196 RSRFFKNNPADPNS
+196 RSRYFKNNPEDPTS

-217 SVFIDHL
+217 SVCIDHL

-236 LFDPTKGIFR
+236 LFDPLKGTFHR
-246 VFKHEKG
+246 FKHEKG

-258 AGDNIMQVTET
+258 AGDNIQQIIE
-269 SDNTLWIAS
+269 SPDNILWISS

-283 SKLDLNKFNHPNTG
+283 SKLDLNKYSNPNAG
-297 EVAFTQLTRE
+297 EVAFTQLTKE
-307 NYALSSNNTRRVLQ
+307 NYTLSSNNTRRVAI
-321 DAYGNMWVANYST
+321 DAYGNVWVANYST

-344 SFMTLNFM
+344 SFMTLSFM
-352 GDPIVNVSALFCDSK
+352 GEPIEGVSAIFNDSK
-367 DNLWIGQDNKISQY
+367 DNLWIGQDNKISMY
-381 RQGTIVH
+381 RQGAIVR

-404 LFREDPQG
+404 LFREDQHG
-412 NIWFG
+412 NIWLG

-428 TTGAFTRFD
+428 NTGIFTRFN
-437 STKDLDVNALYIDKD
+437 STKDLDVNALYVDKS

-464 TIYNKVETKEKGIND
+464 SIYNNVESKENAINGV
-479 IMGQSAIPFSI
+479 IGNSSIPFSI
-490 IEDDYGQI
+490 IEDDYGQM
-498 WIGTLARGIYIF
+498 WIGTLARGIFVF
-510 DKNKKLVTHLGLE
+510 DKNKKLMAHLGDKPPF
-523 NSYPSNSINQLIKD
+523 PSNSVNQLIKD

-550 VYIPNPKDTKNFKV
+550 VYFPNAQTPNNFKT

-598 DRNKEKFYNY
+598 DRQKKKFYNY

-615 TGNFGVG
+615 TGNFCVG
-622 SAVISSTGIVY
+622 AAVISASGIVY
-633 FGSPGGICTFNP
+633 FGSPGGICSFNP
-645 QLLTDQKDMPI
+645 QLLTDLKDMPA
-656 VEIIDCEQIMNTT
+656 VQIIDCEQIVSTT
-669 EKLQRSIVIQDNNG
+669 EKQQRIIVPLDENG
-683 VAHLKY
+683 VAHLRH
-689 DENTFKITFTSGN
+689 DENTFKITFTSDN
-702 FAQEGNVEYSYL
+702 YAQEGNVEYSYL

-736 SPGEYTFQ
+736 SPGEYTFK
-744 VRAKLKNQEWEN
+744 VRAKLKSQEWEN

-763 VVVEPPLWLTWWAKL
+763 VIVEPPLWLTWWAKL
-778 IYALIVGSIIF
+778 IYALIVGGIIYYIF
-789 YFVRSYTNELK
+789 RSYTNQLK
-800 LRSSLEKTKWEA
+800 LRASLEKTRWEA

-846 LMADTR
+846 LMADVR
-852 LPEVLAK
+852 LPEVLSK
-859 KVKNIHASSVRLLN
+859 KVRSIHASSERLLN

-888 RRLTVAHSDIKSFV
+888 RRLTVAHADLKTFV
-902 KEIGDRFKDLNR
+902 QEIGNRFKDLNR
-914 NPQVTFNV
+914 NPNVAFNV
-922 NMPEQQAV
+922 SVPEQPV
-930 DIYFDSEIIS
+930 DIYFDSEVIS

-953 TPKGNI
+953 TSKGSI
-959 DITLSCINGKT
+959 SLTLSM
-970 NTTERADGL
+970 EDG
-979 QKVVI
+979 KVVI

-997 LPHIYD
+997 LPHIYE

-1020 LALVQSLAKLH
+1020 LALVKSFAKLH
-1031 EAELTV
+1031 EAELKV
-1037 ESEEGKGTEFCF
+1037 ESEEGMGTEFRF
-1049 ILDANN
+1049 VLDAEN

-1065 APIEENIAN
+1065 APIEEEKQELLAQEEI
-1074 MGMSDASILDEKD
+1074 SEPEEEQEDA
-1087 SDDTPDSLEGNE
+1087 
-1099 EKEQTDVRPL
+1099 RPL
-1109 LLIVEDNDDIRQYI
+1109 ILVVEDNDDIRQYI
-1123 NESLCEDYRVIEARN
+1123 DESLCEDYRIIQARN
-1138 GKEGRDLA
+1138 GKEGRDQA
-1146 FNQIP
+1146 FQEMP
-1151 DLIVSDI
+1151 ALIVSDI

-1190 TPIDQEVGYDSG
+1190 SPLDQEEGYDSG

-1209 PFSASLLHSRIRNIL
+1209 PFSAKLLQSRIRNIL
-1224 SGRRRLAEFIIQ
+1224 SGRRRLAEYIIQ
-1236 HSLSGANASLDIN
+1236 HNMPSAAGMSTLTSSAGEASGQQSLEEAELAASI
-1249 QSGNGNL
+1249 
-1256 NANVVDGA
+1256 
-1264 ERNDVRDVTG
+1264 
-1274 NINDNIDTSVPEL
+1274 PEL
-1287 SPLDKKFIEKLNRL
+1287 SPLDKKFMEKLNRL
-1301 IEENMTTIDIDIAF
+1301 IEENMTTVDIDIAF

-1338 ANEYIRKVK
+1338 ANEYIRKMK
-1347 LQRSMQLLKEG
+1347 LQRSMVLLQEG

-1380 FKKEFGISPS
+1380 FKKEYGISPS
-1390 DVLKGKG
+1390 EVLKGKQ

>member
-1 MRKVLLAL
+1 MKKVLLTLFLTVA
-9 LLLLATW
+9 AMITT
-16 QASFA
+16 SA
-21 QTKNIGIKE
+21 QTRNFGIRE

-63 CSVFTISNSRI
+63 CTVFYPSNSAI
-74 SNNEHVGLFYH
+74 TNNEHVGLFYH
-85 PLSNTIWVHSK
+85 PQSNTVWVHSK

-103 DCKTQTFSH
+103 NCETQTFSH
-112 FEVDGKVVYSIADIC
+112 FEVDGKTVWSIADIC

-132 SIWLADY
+132 TIWLADY

-145 YNPVTKEY
+145 YNPLTKEHEF
-153 YYIDKKLLPGFG
+153 IDAKQIRQIA

-189 IYNTHNK
+189 IYNTHTK
-196 RSRFFKNNPADPNS
+196 RSRYFKNNPEDPTS

-217 SVFIDHL
+217 SVCIDHL

-236 LFDPTKGIFR
+236 LFDPLKGTFHR
-246 VFKHEKG
+246 FKHEKG

-258 AGDNIMQVTET
+258 AGDNIQQIIE
-269 SDNTLWIAS
+269 SPDNILWISS

-283 SKLDLNKFNHPNTG
+283 SKLDLNKYSNPNAG
-297 EVAFTQLTRE
+297 EVAFTQLTKE
-307 NYALSSNNTRRVLQ
+307 NYTLSSNNTRRVAI
-321 DAYGNMWVANYST
+321 DAYGNVWVANYST

-344 SFMTLNFM
+344 SFMTLSFM
-352 GDPIVNVSALFCDSK
+352 GEPIEGVSAIFNDSK
-367 DNLWIGQDNKISQY
+367 DNLWIGQDNKISMY
-381 RQGTIVH
+381 RQGAIVR

-404 LFREDPQG
+404 LFREDQHG
-412 NIWFG
+412 NIWLG

-428 TTGAFTRFD
+428 NTGIFTRFN
-437 STKDLDVNALYIDKD
+437 STKDLDVNALYVDKS

-464 TIYNKVETKEKGIND
+464 SIYNNVESKENAINGV
-479 IMGQSAIPFSI
+479 IGNSSIPFSI
-490 IEDDYGQI
+490 IEDDYGQM
-498 WIGTLARGIYIF
+498 WIGTLARGIFVF
-510 DKNKKLVTHLGLE
+510 DKNKKLMAHLGDKPPF
-523 NSYPSNSINQLIKD
+523 PSNSVNQLIKD

-550 VYIPNPKDTKNFKV
+550 VYFPNAQTPNNFKT

-598 DRNKEKFYNY
+598 DRQKKKFYNY

-615 TGNFGVG
+615 TGNFCVG
-622 SAVISSTGIVY
+622 AAVISASGIVY
-633 FGSPGGICTFNP
+633 FGSPGGICSFNP
-645 QLLTDQKDMPI
+645 QLLTDLKDMPA
-656 VEIIDCEQIMNTT
+656 VQIIDCEQIVSTT
-669 EKLQRSIVIQDNNG
+669 GKQQRIIVPLDENG
-683 VAHLKY
+683 VAHLRH
-689 DENTFKITFTSGN
+689 DENTFKITFTSDN
-702 FAQEGNVEYSYL
+702 YAQEGNVEYSYL

-736 SPGEYTFQ
+736 SPGEYTFK
-744 VRAKLKNQEWEN
+744 VRAKLKSQEWEN

-763 VVVEPPLWLTWWAKL
+763 VIVEPPLWLTWWAKL
-778 IYALIVGSIIF
+778 IYALIVGGIIYYIF
-789 YFVRSYTNELK
+789 RSYTNQLK
-800 LRSSLEKTKWEA
+800 LRASLEKTRWEA

-846 LMADTR
+846 LMADVR
-852 LPEVLAK
+852 LPEVLSK
-859 KVKNIHASSVRLLN
+859 KVRSIHASSERLLN

-888 RRLTVAHSDIKSFV
+888 RRLTVAHADLKTFV
-902 KEIGDRFKDLNR
+902 QEIGNRFKDLNR
-914 NPQVTFNV
+914 NPNVAFNV
-922 NMPEQQAV
+922 SVPEQPV
-930 DIYFDSEIIS
+930 DIYFDSEVIS

-953 TPKGNI
+953 TSKGSI
-959 DITLSCINGKT
+959 SLTLSM
-970 NTTERADGL
+970 EDG
-979 QKVVI
+979 KVVI

-997 LPHIYD
+997 LPHIYE

-1020 LALVQSLAKLH
+1020 LALVKSFAKLH
-1031 EAELTV
+1031 EAELKV
-1037 ESEEGKGTEFCF
+1037 ESEEGMGTEFRF
-1049 ILDANN
+1049 VLDAEN

-1065 APIEENIAN
+1065 APIEEEKQELLAQEEI
-1074 MGMSDASILDEKD
+1074 SEPEEEQEDA
-1087 SDDTPDSLEGNE
+1087 
-1099 EKEQTDVRPL
+1099 RPL
-1109 LLIVEDNDDIRQYI
+1109 ILVVEDNDDIRQYI
-1123 NESLCEDYRVIEARN
+1123 DESLCEDYRIIQARN
-1138 GKEGRDLA
+1138 GKEGRDQA
-1146 FNQIP
+1146 FQEMP
-1151 DLIVSDI
+1151 ALIVSDI

-1190 TPIDQEVGYDSG
+1190 SPLDQEEGYDSG

-1209 PFSASLLHSRIRNIL
+1209 PFSAKLLQSRIRNIL
-1224 SGRRRLAEFIIQ
+1224 SGRRRLAEYIIQ
-1236 HSLSGANASLDIN
+1236 HNMPSAAGMSTLTSSAGEASGQQSLEEAELAASI
-1249 QSGNGNL
+1249 
-1256 NANVVDGA
+1256 
-1264 ERNDVRDVTG
+1264 
-1274 NINDNIDTSVPEL
+1274 PEL
-1287 SPLDKKFIEKLNRL
+1287 SPLDKKFMEKLNRL
-1301 IEENMTTIDIDIAF
+1301 IEENMTTVDIDIAF

-1338 ANEYIRKVK
+1338 ANEYIRKMK
-1347 LQRSMQLLKEG
+1347 LQRSMVLLQEG

-1380 FKKEFGISPS
+1380 FKKEYGISPS
-1390 DVLKGKG
+1390 EVLKGKQ

>member
-1 MRKVLLAL
+1 MRKVLLTL
-9 LLLLATW
+9 LLMVVSISTTLG
-16 QASFA
+16 
-21 QTKNIGIKE
+21 QTQNIGIKE

-63 CSVFTISNSRI
+63 CTVFYPSNSAI
-74 SNNEHVGLFYH
+74 TNNEHVGLFYH
-85 PLSNTIWVHSK
+85 PQSNTVWVHSK

-112 FEVDGKVVYSIADIC
+112 FEVDGKTVWSIADIC

-132 SIWLADY
+132 TIWLADY

-145 YNPVTKEY
+145 YNPLTKEHEF
-153 YYIDKKLLPGFG
+153 IDAKQIRQIA

-189 IYNTHNK
+189 IYNTHTK
-196 RSRFFKNNPADPNS
+196 RSRYFRNNPDDPTS

-236 LFDPTKGIFR
+236 LFDPLKETFHR
-246 VFKHEKG
+246 FKHEKG

-258 AGDNIMQVTET
+258 AGDNIMQIIE
-269 SDNTLWIAS
+269 SPDNILWISS

-283 SKLDLNKFNHPNTG
+283 SKLDLNKFSNPATG
-297 EVAFTQLTRE
+297 EVAFTQLTKE
-307 NYALSSNNTRRVLQ
+307 NYTLSSNNTRRVAI
-321 DAYGNMWVANYST
+321 DNYGNIWVANYST
-334 GVDFIPSSTT
+334 GIDFIPSSST
-344 SFMTLNFM
+344 SFMTLSFM
-352 GDPIVNVSALFCDSK
+352 GEPIVGVSTIFNDSK
-367 DNLWIGQDNKISQY
+367 DNLWIGQDNKISMY
-381 RQGTIVH
+381 RQGAILR

-404 LFREDPQG
+404 IFREDQQG
-412 NIWFG
+412 NIWVG

-428 TTGAFTRFD
+428 NTGTFTRFN
-437 STKDLDVNALYIDKD
+437 STKDLDVNALYVDKN
-452 GKVWAGTEDGVY
+452 GKVWAGTEAGVY
-464 TIYNKVETKEKGIND
+464 SIYNKVETKEDAINSV
-479 IMGQSAIPFSI
+479 IGNSSIPFSI
-490 IEDDYGQI
+490 IEDDYGQM
-498 WIGTLARGIYIF
+498 WIGTLARGVFVF
-510 DKNKKLVTHLGLE
+510 DKNKKLVAHLGDKPPF
-523 NSYPSNSINQLIKD
+523 PSNSVNQLIKD
-537 EDGGIWAATHSGL
+537 EDGAIWAATHSGL
-550 VYIPNPKDTKNFKV
+550 VYIPNAKNPTNMKI
-564 YGEEQGISDNHIR
+564 YGEKQGISDNHTR

-598 DRNKEKFYNY
+598 DRQKQKFYNY

-615 TGNFGVG
+615 MGNFCVG
-622 SAVISSTGIVY
+622 AAVISASGIVY
-633 FGSPGGICTFNP
+633 FGSPGGICSFNP

-656 VEIIDCEQIMNTT
+656 VQIIDCEQIVSTT
-669 EKLQRSIVIQDNNG
+669 EKQQRIIVSLDKNG
-683 VAHLKY
+683 VAHLKH
-689 DENTFKITFTSGN
+689 DENTFKITFTSDN
-702 FAQEGNVEYSYL
+702 YAQEGNVEYSYL

-736 SPGEYTFQ
+736 SPGEYTFK
-744 VRAKLKNQEWEN
+744 VRAKLKSQEWKN
-756 AKVAEMK
+756 AKEAEMK
-763 VVVEPPLWLTWWAKL
+763 VIVEPPLWLTWWAKL
-778 IYALIVGSIIF
+778 IYALIIVGIIYYIF
-789 YFVRSYTNELK
+789 RSYTNQLK
-800 LRSSLEKTKWEA
+800 LRASLEKTRWEA

-846 LMADTR
+846 LMADVR
-852 LPEVLAK
+852 LPEVLSK
-859 KVKNIHASSVRLLN
+859 KVKSIHASSERLLN

-888 RRLTVAHSDIKSFV
+888 RRLTVAHADLKTFV
-902 KEIGDRFKDLNR
+902 QEIGNRFKDLNR
-914 NPQVTFNV
+914 NPNVAFNV
-922 NMPEQQAV
+922 SVPQQAV
-930 DIYFDSEIIS
+930 DINFDSEVIS

-953 TPKGNI
+953 TPKGSINL
-959 DITLSCINGKT
+959 TLSVK
-970 NTTERADGL
+970 DG
-979 QKVVI
+979 KVVI

-997 LPHIYD
+997 LPHIYE

-1020 LALVQSLAKLH
+1020 LALVKSFAKLH
-1031 EAELTV
+1031 EAELKV
-1037 ESEEGKGTEFCF
+1037 ESEEGMGTEFRF
-1049 ILDANN
+1049 VLDAEN

-1065 APIEENIAN
+1065 APIEEEKQELLAQEEI
-1074 MGMSDASILDEKD
+1074 SEPEEEQEDA
-1087 SDDTPDSLEGNE
+1087 
-1099 EKEQTDVRPL
+1099 RPL
-1109 LLIVEDNDDIRQYI
+1109 ILVVEDNDDIRQYI
-1123 NESLCEDYRVIEARN
+1123 DESLCEDYRIIQARN
-1138 GKEGRDLA
+1138 GKEGRDQA
-1146 FNQIP
+1146 FQEMP
-1151 DLIVSDI
+1151 ALIVSDI

-1190 TPIDQEVGYDSG
+1190 SPLDQEEGYDSG

-1209 PFSASLLHSRIRNIL
+1209 PFSAKLLQSRIRNIL
-1224 SGRRRLAEFIIQ
+1224 SGRRRLAEYIIQ
-1236 HSLSGANASLDIN
+1236 HNMPSAAGMSTLTSSAGEASGQQSLEEAELAASI
-1249 QSGNGNL
+1249 
-1256 NANVVDGA
+1256 
-1264 ERNDVRDVTG
+1264 
-1274 NINDNIDTSVPEL
+1274 PEL
-1287 SPLDKKFIEKLNRL
+1287 SPLDKKFMEKLSRL
-1301 IEENMTTIDIDIAF
+1301 IEENMTTVDIDIAF

-1338 ANEYIRKVK
+1338 ANEYIRKMK
-1347 LQRSMQLLKEG
+1347 LQRSMVLLQEG

-1380 FKKEFGISPS
+1380 FKKEYGISPS
-1390 DVLKGKG
+1390 EVLKGKQ

>member
-1 MRKVLLAL
+1 MKKVLLTL
-9 LLLLATW
+9 LLTVAAMITT
-16 QASFA
+16 SA
-21 QTKNIGIKE
+21 QTKNIGIRE

-63 CSVFTISNSRI
+63 CTVFYPSNSAI
-74 SNNEHVGLFYH
+74 TNNEHVGLFYH
-85 PLSNTIWVHSK
+85 PQSNTVWVHSK

-112 FEVDGKVVYSIADIC
+112 FEVDGKTVWSIADIC

-132 SIWLADY
+132 TIWLADY

-145 YNPVTKEY
+145 YNPLTKEY
-153 YYIDKKLLPGFG
+153 NYIDNKQIRQIA

-189 IYNTHNK
+189 IYNTHTK
-196 RSRFFKNNPADPNS
+196 RSRYFKNNPEDPTS

-217 SVFIDHL
+217 SVCVDHL
-224 QNIWV
+224 QNIWI

-236 LFDPTKGIFR
+236 LFDPQKGTFHQ
-246 VFKHEKG
+246 FKHEKG

-258 AGDNIMQVTET
+258 AGDNIMQIIE
-269 SDNTLWIAS
+269 SPDNILWISS

-283 SKLDLNKFNHPNTG
+283 SKLDLNKYNNPNAG
-297 EVAFTQLTRE
+297 EVAFTQLTKE
-307 NYALSSNNTRRVLQ
+307 NYTLSSNNTRRVAI
-321 DAYGNMWVANYST
+321 DAYGNVWVANYST
-334 GVDFIPSSTT
+334 GVDFIPSSTN
-344 SFMTLNFM
+344 SFMTLNYM
-352 GDPIVNVSALFCDSK
+352 GEPIEGVSAIFNDSK
-367 DNLWIGQDNKISQY
+367 DNLWIGQDNKISMY
-381 RQGTIVH
+381 RQGAILR

-404 LFREDPQG
+404 LFREDHEG

-423 LMLNP
+423 LKLNP
-428 TTGAFTRFD
+428 NTGIFTRFK
-437 STKDLDVNALYIDKD
+437 STRDMDVYALYIDKS
-452 GKVWAGTEDGVY
+452 GKVWAGAEDGVY
-464 TIYNKVETKEKGIND
+464 SILYNKVEKKEDAINSV
-479 IMGQSAIPFSI
+479 IGNSSIPFSI
-490 IEDDYGQI
+490 MEDDYGQM
-498 WIGTLARGIYIF
+498 WIGTLARGIYVF
-510 DKNKKLVTHLGLE
+510 DKNKKPVAHLGDKAPF
-523 NSYPSNSINQLIKD
+523 PSNSVNQIIKD

-550 VYIPNPKDTKNFKV
+550 VYFPNAKDPNTYKV

-598 DRNKEKFYNY
+598 DRQKKKFYNY

-615 TGNFGVG
+615 TGNFCVG
-622 SAVISSTGIVY
+622 AAVISASGIIY
-633 FGSPGGICTFNP
+633 FGSPGGICSFNP
-645 QLLTDQKDMPI
+645 QLLTDQKDMP
-656 VEIIDCEQIMNTT
+656 VVQIIDCEEIVSTT
-669 EKLQRSIVIQDNNG
+669 EKQQRIIVPLDKNG
-683 VAHLKY
+683 VAHLRH
-689 DENTFKITFTSGN
+689 DENTFKITFTNDN

-736 SPGEYTFQ
+736 SPGEYTFK
-744 VRAKLKNQEWEN
+744 VRAKFKSQEWVN
-756 AKVAEMK
+756 AKIAEMK
-763 VVVEPPLWLTWWAKL
+763 VIVEPPLWLTWWAKL
-778 IYALIVGSIIF
+778 IYALLIAGIIYYIF
-789 YFVRSYTNELK
+789 RSYTNQLK
-800 LRSSLEKTKWEA
+800 LRASLEKTRWEA

-846 LMADTR
+846 LMADVR
-852 LPEVLAK
+852 LPEVLSR
-859 KVKNIHASSVRLLN
+859 KVKSIHASSERLLN

-888 RRLTVAHSDIKSFV
+888 RRLTVAHSDLKTFV
-902 KEIGDRFKDLNR
+902 QETGSRFKDLNR
-914 NPQVTFNV
+914 NPNVAFNISV
-922 NMPEQQAV
+922 PEQPM
-930 DIYFDSEIIS
+930 DIYFDSEVIS

-953 TPKGNI
+953 TPKGSI
-959 DITLSCINGKT
+959 SLTLSQ
-970 NTTERADGL
+970 EDS
-979 QKVVI
+979 KVII

-1020 LALVQSLAKLH
+1020 LALVKSLAKLH
-1031 EAELTV
+1031 EAELKV
-1037 ESEEGKGTEFCF
+1037 ESAEGKGSEFCF
-1049 ILDANN
+1049 ILNAEN

-1065 APIEENIAN
+1065 APVE
-1074 MGMSDASILDEKD
+1074 
-1087 SDDTPDSLEGNE
+1087 E
-1099 EKEQTDVRPL
+1099 EKQEKMNQEEINEPEEELEDARPL
-1109 LLIVEDNDDIRQYI
+1109 ILVVEDNDDIRQYI
-1123 NESLCEDYRVIEARN
+1123 DESLCEDYRIIQARN
-1138 GKEGRDLA
+1138 GKEGRDQA
-1146 FNQIP
+1146 FQEIP
-1151 DLIVSDI
+1151 ALIVSDI

-1175 IRTSHIPII
+1175 IRTSHIPVI

-1190 TPIDQEVGYDSG
+1190 SPLDQEEGYDSG

-1209 PFSASLLHSRIRNIL
+1209 PFSAKLLQSRIRNIL
-1224 SGRRRLAEFIIQ
+1224 SGRRRLAEYIIQ
-1236 HSLSGANASLDIN
+1236 HNMPATAGISTQNNGEASGQQSQEEAELAASI
-1249 QSGNGNL
+1249 
-1256 NANVVDGA
+1256 
-1264 ERNDVRDVTG
+1264 
-1274 NINDNIDTSVPEL
+1274 PEL
-1287 SPLDKKFIEKLNRL
+1287 SPLDKKFMEKLNRL
-1301 IEENMTTIDIDIAF
+1301 IEENMTTVDIDIAF

-1338 ANEYIRKVK
+1338 ANEYIRKMK
-1347 LQRSMQLLKEG
+1347 LQRSMVLLQEG

-1380 FKKEFGISPS
+1380 FKKEYGISPS
-1390 DVLKGKG
+1390 EVLKGKQ

>member
-1 MRKVLLAL
+1 MKKVLFTLFLTVA
-9 LLLLATW
+9 AMITT
-16 QASFA
+16 SA
-21 QTKNIGIKE
+21 QTRNFGIRE
-30 GLSNGFVDDMVI
+30 GLSNGFVNDMVI

-63 CSVFTISNSRI
+63 CTVFYPSNSAI
-74 SNNEHVGLFYH
+74 TNNEHVGLFYH
-85 PLSNTIWVHSK
+85 PQSNTVWVHSK

-103 DCKTQTFSH
+103 NCKTQTFSH
-112 FEVDGKVVYSIADIC
+112 FEVDGKTVWSIADIC

-132 SIWLADY
+132 TIWLADY

-145 YNPVTKEY
+145 YNPLTKEHEF
-153 YYIDKKLLPGFG
+153 IDAKQIRQIA

-189 IYNTHNK
+189 IYNTHTK
-196 RSRFFKNNPADPNS
+196 RSRYFKNNPEDPTS

-217 SVFIDHL
+217 SVCIDHL

-236 LFDPTKGIFR
+236 LFDPLKGTFHR
-246 VFKHEKG
+246 FKHEKG

-258 AGDNIMQVTET
+258 AGDNIQQIIE
-269 SDNTLWIAS
+269 SPDNIIWISS

-283 SKLDLNKFNHPNTG
+283 SKLDLNKYNNPNAG
-297 EVAFTQLTRE
+297 EVAFTQLTKE
-307 NYALSSNNTRRVLQ
+307 NYTLSSNNTRRVAI
-321 DAYGNMWVANYST
+321 DAYSNVWVANYST

-344 SFMTLNFM
+344 SFMTLSFM
-352 GDPIVNVSALFCDSK
+352 GEPIEGVSAIFNDSK
-367 DNLWIGQDNKISQY
+367 DNLWIGQDNKISMY
-381 RQGTIVH
+381 RQGAIVR

-404 LFREDPQG
+404 LFREDQHG
-412 NIWFG
+412 NIWLG

-428 TTGAFTRFD
+428 NTGIFTRFN
-437 STKDLDVNALYIDKD
+437 STKDLDVNALYVDKS

-464 TIYNKVETKEKGIND
+464 SIYNNVESKENAINGV
-479 IMGQSAIPFSI
+479 IGNSSIPFSI
-490 IEDDYGQI
+490 IEDDYGQM
-498 WIGTLARGIYIF
+498 WIGTLTRGIFVF
-510 DKNKKLVTHLGLE
+510 DKNKKLMAHLGDKPPF
-523 NSYPSNSINQLIKD
+523 PSNSVNQLIKD

-550 VYIPNPKDTKNFKV
+550 VYFPNAQTPNNFKT

-598 DRNKEKFYNY
+598 DRQKKKFYNY

-615 TGNFGVG
+615 TGNFCVEA
-622 SAVISSTGIVY
+622 AVISASGIVY
-633 FGSPGGICTFNP
+633 FGSPGGICSFNP
-645 QLLTDQKDMPI
+645 QLLTDLKDMP
-656 VEIIDCEQIMNTT
+656 VVQIIDCEQIVSTT
-669 EKLQRSIVIQDNNG
+669 EKQQRIIVPLDENG
-683 VAHLKY
+683 VAHLRH
-689 DENTFKITFTSGN
+689 DENTFKITFTSDN
-702 FAQEGNVEYSYL
+702 YAQEGNVEYSYL

-736 SPGEYTFQ
+736 SPGEYTFK
-744 VRAKLKNQEWEN
+744 VRAKLKSQEWEN

-763 VVVEPPLWLTWWAKL
+763 MIVEPPLWLTWWAKL
-778 IYALIVGSIIF
+778 IYALIVGGIIYYIF
-789 YFVRSYTNELK
+789 RSYTNQLK
-800 LRSSLEKTKWEA
+800 LRASLEKTRWEA

-846 LMADTR
+846 LMADVR
-852 LPEVLAK
+852 LPEVLSK
-859 KVKNIHASSVRLLN
+859 KVRSIHASSERLLN

-888 RRLTVAHSDIKSFV
+888 RRLTVAHADLKTFV
-902 KEIGDRFKDLNR
+902 QEIGNRFKDLNR
-914 NPQVTFNV
+914 NPNVAFNV
-922 NMPEQQAV
+922 SVPEQPV
-930 DIYFDSEIIS
+930 DIYFDSEVIS

-953 TPKGNI
+953 TPKGSI
-959 DITLSCINGKT
+959 SLTLSM
-970 NTTERADGL
+970 EDG
-979 QKVVI
+979 KVVI

-997 LPHIYD
+997 LPHIYE

-1020 LALVQSLAKLH
+1020 LALVKSFAKLH
-1031 EAELTV
+1031 EAELKV
-1037 ESEEGKGTEFCF
+1037 ESEEGMGTEFRF
-1049 ILDANN
+1049 VLDAEN

-1065 APIEENIAN
+1065 APIEEEKQELLAQEEI
-1074 MGMSDASILDEKD
+1074 SEPEEEQEDA
-1087 SDDTPDSLEGNE
+1087 
-1099 EKEQTDVRPL
+1099 RPL
-1109 LLIVEDNDDIRQYI
+1109 ILVVEDNDDIQQYI
-1123 NESLCEDYRVIEARN
+1123 DESLCEDYRIIQARN
-1138 GKEGRDLA
+1138 GKEGRDQA
-1146 FNQIP
+1146 FQEMP
-1151 DLIVSDI
+1151 ALIVSDI

-1190 TPIDQEVGYDSG
+1190 SPLDQEEGYDSG

-1209 PFSASLLHSRIRNIL
+1209 PFSAKLLQSRIRNIL
-1224 SGRRRLAEFIIQ
+1224 SGRRRLAEYIIQ
-1236 HSLSGANASLDIN
+1236 HNMPSAAGMSTLTSSAGEASGQQSLEEAELAASI
-1249 QSGNGNL
+1249 
-1256 NANVVDGA
+1256 
-1264 ERNDVRDVTG
+1264 
-1274 NINDNIDTSVPEL
+1274 PEL
-1287 SPLDKKFIEKLNRL
+1287 SPLDKKFMEKLNRL
-1301 IEENMTTIDIDIAF
+1301 IEENMTTVDIDIAF

-1338 ANEYIRKVK
+1338 ANEYIRKMK
-1347 LQRSMQLLKEG
+1347 LQRSMVLLQEG

-1380 FKKEFGISPS
+1380 FKKEYGISPS
-1390 DVLKGKG
+1390 EVLKGKQ

>member
-1 MRKVLLAL
+1 MRKVLLTL
-9 LLLLATW
+9 LLLLASW
-16 QASFA
+16 QASFS

-30 GLSNGFVDDMVI
+30 GLSNEFVDDMVV

-63 CSVFTISNSRI
+63 CTVFNPNNSNI

-85 PLSNTIWVHSK
+85 PQSNTIWVHSK

-132 SIWLADY
+132 TIWLADY
-139 NGGVHH
+139 NGDVHH
-145 YNPVTKEY
+145 YNPLTKEY
-153 YYIDKKLLPGFG
+153 YRIDRKQLPGFG

-196 RSRFFKNNPADPNS
+196 RSRLFKNNPTDPTS

-236 LFDPTKGIFR
+236 LFDSAKGTFR

-269 SDNTLWIAS
+269 PDNTLWVAS

-283 SKLDLNKFNHPNTG
+283 SKLDLNKFNHPNVG
-297 EVAFTQLTRE
+297 EVAFTQLTKE

-321 DAYGNMWVANYST
+321 DTYGNIWVANYST

-344 SFMTLNFM
+344 NFTTLSFM
-352 GDPIVNVSALFCDSK
+352 GDPILNVSALFCDSK

-381 RQGTIVH
+381 HQGAIVH

-428 TTGAFTRFD
+428 TTGAFTRVE
-437 STKDLDVNALYIDKD
+437 STRDMDANALYIDKS
-452 GKVWAGTEDGVY
+452 GKVWIGTEDGVH

-490 IEDDYGQI
+490 LEDDYGQI

-510 DKNKKLVTHLGLE
+510 DKNKKLVAHLIDAPF
-523 NSYPSNSINQLIKD
+523 PSSSINQLIKD

-550 VYIPNPKDTKNFKV
+550 VYIPNPKNPKSFKV

-598 DRNKEKFYNY
+598 DRNKQKFYNY

-615 TGNFGVG
+615 TGNFCVG
-622 SAVISSTGIVY
+622 SAVISSTGIIY
-633 FGSPGGICTFNP
+633 FGSPGGICSFNP
-645 QLLTDQKDMPI
+645 QLLTDQKEMPN
-656 VEIIDCEQIMNTT
+656 VEIIDCEQILNTT
-669 EKLQRSIVIQDNNG
+669 EKLQRAIVPLDEDG

-689 DENTFKITFTSGN
+689 DENTFKITFTSQN
-702 FAQEGNVEYSYL
+702 FAQEGNVEYSYQ

-744 VRAKLKNQEWEN
+744 VRAKMKNQEWEN

-778 IYALIVGSIIF
+778 IYLLIVGGIII
-789 YFVRSYTNELK
+789 YIVRSYKNELK
-800 LRSSLEKTKWEA
+800 LRSSLEKTRWES

-846 LMADTR
+846 LMADSR

-859 KVKNIHASSVRLLN
+859 KVKSIHASSERLLN

-888 RRLTVAHSDIKSFV
+888 RRLTVAHSDIKAFV

-914 NPQVTFNV
+914 NPQVSINV
-922 NMPEQQAV
+922 NMPEQQTV
-930 DIYFDSEIIS
+930 DIYFDSEIVS
-940 TVLNNLIS
+940 TVLNNLMS

-959 DITLSCINGKT
+959 DLTLSCIYGKT
-970 NTTERADGL
+970 ATGDQEAL
-979 QKVVI
+979 QKVSI
-984 SVKDTGYGISKKA
+984 SVKDSGYGISKSA
-997 LPHIYD
+997 IPHVFD

-1020 LALVQSLAKLH
+1020 LALVKSLAKLH
-1031 EAELTV
+1031 EAELTL

-1049 ILDANN
+1049 VLDANN
-1055 TYPNALHKED
+1055 SYPNALHKED
-1065 APIEENIAN
+1065 APAN
-1074 MGMSDASILDEKD
+1074 EQALLL
-1087 SDDTPDSLEGNE
+1087 TAEGNGSKEE

-1123 NESLCEDYRVIEARN
+1123 NESLREDYRIIEARN

-1190 TPIDQEVGYDSG
+1190 TPNDQEEGYNSG

-1236 HSLSGANASLDIN
+1236 HSLAGANASLAISPEMKENRDA
-1249 QSGNGNL
+1249 
-1256 NANVVDGA
+1256 NALGSAN
-1264 ERNDVRDVTG
+1264 E
-1274 NINDNIDTSVPEL
+1274 NIDTSVPEL
-1287 SPLDKKFIEKLNRL
+1287 SPLDKKFMEKLNRL
-1301 IEENMTTIDIDIAF
+1301 IDENMTTIDIDIAF

-1365 AMLTGFNNIG
+1365 AMLMGFNNIG

-1380 FKKEFGISPS
+1380 FKKEYGISPS
-1390 DVLKGKG
+1390 DILKGKG